1 MSLIIDVISRKTSVK
16 QTLIN
21 PGDVTVV
28 IYEPSVVQIH
38 AQASAVARYVR
49 EGNDLLIY
57 MQDGTV
63 VRCNGYF
70 LQAANSTEQSE
81 LVFADGQQLTH
92 VTFADTAAGGLAPV
106 ELVAH
111 TAAIESIAPFL
122 DTVAQTSTFPWGWLA
137 GAAVGGGALGALLAS
152 GGGDDSKTEVVNNP
166 PPAEPGNATPSFLV
180 TDNQGDQRGI
190 LATNDITDDTT
201 PTFSGSG
208 QAGATIQIKD
218 SNGNTIASTQV
229 DSNGHWN
236 VSLPTQSAGEHT
248 WSVVQI
254 VGNTITDAGSI
265 TLTIDNSQAAVQVAT
280 TAGDNII
287 NASEQ
292 AGGFTLSGSSSHLAQ
307 GTELTVTL
315 NGKTYTT
322 TVGANGAWSVQ
333 VPTADAQAL
342 AEGNQAVLVSGKD
355 ATGNTVTG
363 AQLLTVDTQP
373 PTLAI
378 NAIAQDNI
386 VSAAEHNAALVLSGT
401 SNAEAGQTVTLTVN
415 GKSHTA
421 IVGSDGTWQVTLP
434 AAEVQALTEGNYAVN
449 ASVSDRAGNA
459 TSNSANFTVDTSAP
473 VVSVNTVAGDDVLN
487 TAEQI
492 VAQIISGRVSG
503 ASPGDTVTVK
513 LGATVLTGVVLADG
527 TWNVAL
533 DPAVTRTLARG
544 PNDLIVTVTDAAGN
558 TGTATHN
565 ITLAGVAPQVAIDPI
580 SGDNVLN
587 ALESQQPL
595 TLSGTSNLPDGG
607 TVNVTLNNV
616 TYSAQVNGGVWS
628 LSVPVSDV
636 LNLANTNYIVTA
648 SATDV
653 IGNTGT
659 AQSNLLVDTVLPQVI
674 INTFAGDNVVNNAE
688 AAADQTLS
696 GRVVGAV
703 QGDTVTIE
711 LGGNTYTAT
720 VGSNLTWSV
729 NVPAADLQALGD
741 GALTIN
747 ASVTNGHGNTGN
759 GERDITISATLPG
772 LRINTISG
780 DDVINALEQLQDLVI
795 SGSSSHLPAGTT
807 VTVTLGNETYQ
818 GVTDSNGNWQVG
830 VPAVDLQAL
839 SAGTVVVTASAT
851 DPAGNPVS
859 IDHNV
864 FVDAG
869 EVAIAINIVSG
880 DDIINAAEK
889 GSPLTLTGTTQGV
902 EAGQT
907 VVVKFAGQTL
917 TTTVQNDGSWSL
929 TVPASTVSSLSDGAT
944 EITATVTNTS
954 GNTGDTSR
962 TITVDSQAPA
972 LSIDSL
978 TADNIINATES
989 GQDLSIT
996 GTTDA
1001 QPGQTVTVT
1010 LNGLTYQGTVQSD
1023 GTWSVTV
1030 PAANVDALAD
1040 GNATVTASVN
1050 DVAGNP
1056 TSVSRVALVDATPPV
1071 VTINPVAT
1079 DNVINTP
1086 EHAQAQIISGTVTGA
1101 QAGDIVTVTLNNVN
1115 YTTVVDASGNWSL
1128 GVPAS
1133 VVSGLADG
1141 SYPVSVSVTDRA
1153 GNTGSQSLTVTVDT
1167 AAPVIGINTIAGDDV
1182 INASEKG
1189 ADVQITGTSD
1199 QPVNTAITVTLNG
1212 QNYTATTDASGNWS
1226 VTVPAS
1232 AVTALGQANYTVTAA
1247 VTSGIG
1253 NSATASHN
1261 LLVDSALPGVTI
1273 NPVATDDIIN
1283 AAEAG
1288 VAQTIS
1294 GQVTG
1299 AAVGDTVT
1307 VTLGGNTYTTTVQP
1321 GLSWS
1326 VSVPAADIQALGNGD
1341 LTVSASVTNENGN
1354 TGSGTR
1360 DITVDANLPGL
1371 RVDTVAGDDVVNIIE
1386 HGQALVITGSSSGL
1400 AEGTPLT
1407 VTINNVEYT
1416 TAVQADG
1423 SWSVG
1428 VTAAQV
1434 SAWPAGTVTVAVSG
1448 ESSAGNPVSI
1458 THPVTVDLTP
1468 AAISINTIATDDVIN
1483 AAEKGADLTLSG
1495 TTTNV
1500 EAGQTVTVT
1509 FGGKNYT
1516 ASVASDGS
1524 WTATVP
1530 AADLASLTDGAATA
1544 QASVSNVNGN
1554 SASAVHNYSVD
1565 SSAPTIIINTVASD
1579 NIVNG
1584 SEADAGVTVSGSTTA
1599 EAGQIVTVT
1608 LNSPTVQTYQATV
1621 QADGTWSINIP
1632 AADLAALTDGSH
1644 TLTAT
1649 VNDKAG
1655 NPASTT
1661 HNLAVDLTVPV
1672 LTINTI
1678 ADDDI
1683 INAAEH
1689 GQALVISGSST
1700 GGEAGDVVT
1709 VTLNSKTYTTTLDA
1723 SGNWSVGVP
1732 AADVTA
1738 LGSGSQTVTASVTD
1752 AAGNSDSETHTVTVN
1767 LTAPTIG
1774 INTIATDDVINAS
1787 EKGADLQISG
1797 TSNQPAGTTITLTLN
1812 GQNYTATTDAAGNW
1826 STTVPASAVGA
1837 LGEASYTVTAN
1848 VTDSAGNSNSASHNV
1863 QVNTAL
1869 PGVTLNPVA
1878 TDDIINAT
1886 ESGSAQTISGQVT
1899 GAAAGDTVTVTLGGK
1914 TYTATVQGNLSW
1926 SVDVPAADIQA
1937 IGNGDLTV
1945 NASVTNSVGNTG
1957 SGSRDITID
1966 ANLPGLRVDTVAGDD
1981 VVNSIEHTQALVITG
1996 SSSGLAA
2003 GAALTVV
2010 INTVTYAATVLADG
2024 TWSVGVPAADVGN
2037 WPAGT
2042 VNITVSGASSAG
2054 NPVTIT
2060 HPVTV
2065 DLAAVAI
2072 SINTVS
2078 GDDVINAAEK
2088 GADLTLSGSTSG
2100 VEAGQT
2106 VTVTF
2111 GGKTYTA
2118 TVAGDGS
2125 WTTSVPA
2132 ADLNALRDGDA
2143 TVQASVSNVNGNT
2156 ASATHAYSVDATAPT
2171 LSINT
2176 IATDDILNA
2185 AEAGNPLTINGT
2197 SSAETGQTVTVT
2209 LNGVS
2214 YTGTVQADGSWSVSV
2229 PTTDL
2234 SNLTAS
2240 PYTVSASVND
2250 KAGNPATAIHGLA
2263 VDLTVPV
2270 LTINTVSGD
2279 DIINAS
2285 EHGQALVISGSSTG
2299 GEAGDAIT
2307 VTLNS
2312 KTYTTTLD
2320 ASGNW
2325 SVGVP
2330 AADVTALGSG
2340 AQTITATITDAAGN
2354 IDDASRTVTVNLTSP
2369 TIGINTIATD
2379 DVINSTEKG
2388 ADLQITGTSNQPAG
2402 TTVTV
2407 TLNGQ
2412 NYTATTDASGN
2423 WSTTV
2428 PASAVSALGEANYTV
2443 TANVTDSAG
2452 NTNSASHSVL
2462 VNSALPAVTINA
2474 VATDDIINAAESGNA
2489 QTISGQVTGA
2499 AAGDTVTVTLGGNTY
2514 TATVQANLSWNVSVP
2529 AADIQAI
2536 GNGSLTVN
2544 ASVTN
2549 GVGNTGSGT
2558 RDITIDA
2565 NLPGLRVD
2573 TVAGDDVI
2581 NSIEHSQALVV
2592 TGSSTGLTAGT
2603 ALTVVINSVTYGATV
2618 LADGTW
2624 NLGVPAADVSNWPA
2638 GTVDITV
2645 SGTNSAGTT
2654 STITHPVTV
2663 DLAAVAITI
2672 NTLSGDDVINAV
2684 EKGETLV
2691 VSGSTSG
2698 VEAGQTVTVTFGG
2711 KNYTTTVEANGSWT
2725 VNVLP
2730 ADLAALPDGAGNVQ
2744 VSVSNING
2752 NSAQT
2757 DRAYSV
2763 DATAPLV
2770 TINTIAGDDILNVS
2784 EAGAGIT
2791 ISGTTTAQA
2800 GQTLTVTLNN
2810 NTYQTTVQAD
2820 GTWSVNVPATDLS
2833 GLTASSYT
2841 VTATVSDKA
2850 GNPASADHALAVD
2863 VTAPDLTI
2871 NTVAGDDII
2880 NAIEHGQALVV
2891 SGTST
2896 GAAAGDVVTVNL
2908 NGKNYTTTLDASG
2921 NWSVG
2926 IPAADVTALATGS
2939 QTITASLSDRA
2950 GNSDS
2955 TTHDVTVDLSGPTLT
2970 INTVSGD
2977 DIINNTEK
2985 TQDLTISGGSSGL
2998 ATGTTVTVMLNGLAY
3013 RATTDGSG
3021 NWSVTVPA
3029 SAVGALGEAVYSISA
3044 TATDSAGNSGSTT
3057 HTVNVESL
3065 LPGVIINTVAG
3076 DDIINAAEIAVN
3088 QTISGQVT
3096 GTAEAGNTVTV
3107 TLGGNQYTATVQPDL
3122 SWSVSVPA
3130 ADLQALGNGELTISA
3145 SVTNTTGNT
3154 GTATHDIVI
3163 DANLPGLRVDT
3174 VAGDDVV
3181 NIIEHGQALVVT
3193 GSSTGLAAGTP
3204 LTVEINGV
3212 TYGATV
3218 LADGTWSVGVP
3229 VGDVANWPAGTVDI
3243 TVTGTNTAGT
3253 TTSISHPVT
3262 VDLAAVA
3269 ITINILSGDDVI
3281 NAAEKGSD
3289 LQLSGTTSG
3298 VEAGQ
3303 TITVIFGG
3311 KSYTTTVATGG
3322 SWGLTVP
3329 AADLATLSDGAA
3341 NVQASVS
3348 NVAGNIAQTTHAYS
3362 VDATAPSVT
3371 INTIA
3376 TDDILNAAEA
3386 GSALTISGTSTAE
3399 AGQTVTVT
3407 LNGVDYSGNVQADG
3421 SWSVSVP
3428 TGDLVNLT
3436 ANSYTV
3442 SASVSDKAGNPAS
3455 ATHNLTVDLAAP
3467 VVTINTV
3474 AGDDVINATEHAQ
3487 AQVISGSAT
3496 GATTGNTVSVTI
3508 GTTTYTTV
3516 LDANGNWSIGVPAS
3530 VISALAQGDV
3540 TITATVTDSAGN
3552 SGTASHVVNVALG
3565 APVLGINTIAVDDII
3580 NATEKGADLAISGTS
3595 NQPAGTQVT
3604 VTFNGQNYTTTADSS
3619 GNWSVTVPASAV
3631 GSLGE
3636 ATYTVTA
3643 TATDVDGNSGS
3654 ASHNVQV
3661 NTALPGVTIN
3671 VVATDDII
3679 NAAEAGA
3686 DQTISGQVTGAAAGD
3701 TVTVTLGGA
3710 TYTATVQANL
3720 SWSINIPAAALQA
3733 LGNGE
3738 LTISATVTNSV
3749 GNTGNGTREITI
3761 DANLPGLRVDTVA
3774 GDDVVNIIEHGQAL
3788 VITGSSSGLAAGA
3801 VLTVSINNQTYS
3813 ATVLA
3818 DGSWSV
3824 GVPAADVSAWPAGTV
3839 TITASGSTTAG
3850 NPVSVTHPVTVDLT
3864 AIAVS
3869 INAITADD
3877 VINAAEKGAALTLSG
3892 STSGVEAG
3900 QTVTVTFGGKTYSA
3914 TVAANG
3920 SWSTTVPAADMAALR
3935 DGDASAQASVSNVNG
3950 NSATTTHA
3958 YSVDASAPTVT
3969 INTIAGD
3976 DILNAAEAGAAL
3988 TITGSSTAEVG
3999 QTVTVTLNGANYTGT
4014 VQTDGS
4020 WSVSVPPAALS
4031 ALTASNYTVSAAVSD
4046 KAGNPASV
4054 NHNLTVDTSVP
4065 LVTINTVAGDDVINA
4080 TEHAQAQIISGSA
4093 TGAATGS
4100 TVTVTIGTNTFTTV
4114 LDASGNWSVGVPA
4127 SVVSALANGMVTINA
4142 SVTDAAGNSGSTTH
4156 QVTVNTGLPSITF
4169 NAISGDN
4176 VLNADEKG
4184 QPLTISGSSSGLA
4197 TGAQVTV
4204 TLNGHNYSATTDA
4217 AGNWTLT
4224 VPASDLAA
4232 LDQANYTVSASAT
4245 SAVGN
4250 TVSSQANLLVDSGLP
4265 GVTINTVAGDD
4276 IINAAEA
4283 GADQTISGAVTRA
4296 AAGDTVTVT
4305 LGGNTY
4311 TAQVQADL
4319 SWSVSVPAAD
4329 LQALGNGDLTIN
4341 ASVTNA
4347 SGNTG
4352 SGTRDITIDANLP
4365 GLRVDTVAGDDIVN
4379 SIEHGQALVITGGS
4393 SGLNT
4398 GAALTVTINGVAYA
4412 ATVQADGS
4420 WSVGIPAANVSTWPA
4435 GPLTVEVVGQSS
4447 AGNPV
4452 NVSHPFTVDLTAV
4465 AISINTVASD
4475 DVINAAEKGADLTLS
4490 GSTSGIA
4497 SGQTVTVTFGGK
4509 TYTASVAANGSWSVT
4524 VPAAD
4529 LATLPD
4535 GAANVQASVSSASGN
4550 NASATHAYSVD
4561 ASAPTLTINTIASDD
4576 ILNATEAGSPLTLS
4590 GTSTAETGQTVTVT
4604 LNGATYSGNVQAD
4617 GSWSVSVPTSALG
4630 ALTASNYTVSATV
4643 NDKAGNPGNA
4653 SHNLAVDTTAPVLTI
4668 NTVAGDDIIND
4679 AEHAQALV
4687 ISGTS
4692 TGGEAG
4698 DVVSVVLNGKTYT
4711 TTLDASGNW
4720 SVGVPAADVT
4730 ALGSGAQTITAS
4742 VSDRAGNSD
4751 DASRTVTVSLSVP
4764 VIGINTIAG
4773 DDVINATEKGSNL
4786 ALSGTS
4792 DQPAGTAI
4800 IVTLNG
4806 QNYSATTDAS
4816 GNWSVTVPASAV
4828 SALGEATYSV
4838 TASVTNAQGN
4848 SSTASHNV
4856 QVNTALP
4863 GVTINPVATDDIINA
4878 AEAGSAQTISGQ
4890 VTGAAAGSTV
4900 TVTLG
4905 GKTYSVTVQ
4914 PDLSWNVSVPAAD
4927 WQALGNGELTVNAS
4941 VTNAVGNTGS
4951 GTRDITID
4959 ASLPGLRVDTVAG
4972 DDVVNIIEHGQAQV
4986 ISGSSSGFAAGTALT
5001 VVINNQT
5008 YAATVLANGNWSVGV
5023 PAADVSNWSAGTLNI
5038 SVSGANSAGTQT
5050 SITHPVTVDLTAV
5063 AISINAITSDDVIN
5077 AAEKGAALTLSGST
5091 SGVEAGQIVTVTF
5104 GGKTYSAT
5112 VAANGSWS
5120 TTVPAADMAALRDG
5134 DASALVRVTN
5144 VNGNSATATHEYSV
5158 DSAVPMVTINTI
5170 ASDNII
5176 NASEAAAGVT
5186 VSGTSTAEAGQTL
5199 TVTLNG
5205 TTYQTTVQADGS
5217 WSLTLPASALT
5228 TLANNGYTL
5237 TATVSD
5243 LAGNP
5248 GSASKGV
5255 TVDTTAPVISFNTVT
5270 GDDVINNVEHT
5281 QAQIISGTAT
5291 GAVAGDRLVV
5301 TIAGQQYVTSTD
5313 ASGNWSVG
5321 VPASVISGLADGT
5334 VTISATITDS
5344 AGNSSTQT
5352 HNVQVN
5358 TAAVSL
5364 SVSTISGD
5372 NLINAA
5378 EAGSTLTLSG
5388 TGTNFATGTVVTVLL
5403 NGKGYSATIQSNGSW
5418 SVNVPAAD
5426 VAALADGT
5434 SYTVSASAQDS
5445 AGNSATAS
5453 RSVAVDLT
5461 APVISINTVS
5471 TDDRLNAAEQQQPL
5485 TLNGS
5490 TSAEVGQTVTV
5501 TFGGKTYTATVAANG
5516 TWALNVPAADLATLG
5531 QGAQTI
5537 TASVNDRA
5545 GNPGQTTHALTV
5557 DTVAPTITISTVAGD
5572 DIINNAEQLAGQTIS
5587 GTTTAEVGQTVTVT
5601 FNGQTWT
5608 ATVGSGGSWSVFI
5621 PAQQFVGL
5629 SDGSY
5634 TVSAT
5639 VSDQAGNSGSAS
5651 RGVTLNGDV
5660 PTVTINTFAGDD
5672 VVNAAEHGSSLVISG
5687 TTTAPVG
5694 QTLTLTLNGK
5704 TYTTTVQT
5712 GGSWS
5717 YTLGSAD
5724 VTALADGNAYV
5735 INASVSNAIGNTGSN
5750 NHTIT
5755 VDLSAPAMAINIDS
5769 LQADTGLSA
5778 SDFITS
5784 VSPVVV
5790 NGSLTAALAS
5800 NETAQISIDGGVTWS
5815 TLTVTGTTWRYND
5828 SRTLTDG
5835 NYLYQVRVIDA
5846 AGNVGATDSQNVV
5859 IDTIAPDPAVKT
5871 IAISAITTDTGLI
5884 TNDFVTSDT
5893 TLAVSGTLGATL
5905 SAGEFAQISID
5916 GGTTWQN
5923 LSVSGL
5929 TWTYLDGRTL
5939 TDGNYNYQVRVIDTA
5954 GNIGATASQIVTV
5967 DTSAPLA
5974 SKTITIAGISDDTGL
5989 SSSDFVTRDTTL
6001 TVRGTLGATLAADER
6016 AQISLDGGVT
6026 WATLTVIGTNWSYAD
6041 GRTLTDGTWNYTVR
6055 VVDLAG
6061 NVGQTATQNV
6071 VVDTT
6076 SPEAAKSITIT
6087 GISDDTGASSSD
6099 FITSDTTL
6107 TVRGVLGAALGANEF
6122 AQISTDNGA
6131 TWVNVTL
6138 AADGLNWT
6146 YADGRTLTNGT
6157 TTWQVRVVDLAGN
6170 IGATGSQS
6178 AQIDTVNP
6186 AQVLTIASIS
6196 TDTGSSATD
6205 FITSD
6210 TTLTLTGSLGAG
6222 LASGEVAQI
6231 SLDGGATWTT
6241 LTTNGT
6247 QWTYTDSRT
6256 LTDGSYVYQVR
6267 VLDLAGN
6274 TGPVVSKTVVVD
6286 TINPTATPTIVSY
6299 TDDVGQRQGTLSSSQ
6314 ATDDTTPLL
6323 NGVLSGPLASGEVVY
6338 LYRNGL
6344 LLGAVTMVGALN
6356 WTYSDSGL
6364 VSGAYTYSARVV
6376 DLAGNITSSSDFV
6389 LTVDTSIPT
6398 TLAQITNQT
6407 TRDTT
6412 PIISGVITAALAS
6425 GQYVEVVI
6433 NGKTYTSQPGGAVVV
6448 DPAHNTWYVQLPDTD
6463 VLAASATAYNVT
6475 AQVKSSAG
6483 NGNTANVSN
6492 GTVTVNAAIDYT
6504 PAWTTANKTTAWG
6517 LTYGL
6522 DNHGMWTVLANQQI
6536 MQSTDP
6542 LTWSKTALT
6551 LVQSGNNY
6559 ATSSIADYDRNGTGD
6574 LFITRDDYGTGYIN
6588 GFTNNG
6594 DGTFSSAIQ
6603 VNVGTLTWY
6612 GSIVA
6617 FDKEGDGYL
6626 DFWIGD
6632 AGGPDS
6638 NTFLWNNA
6646 GTLVGNSTTANNGG
6660 NATVGGL
6667 VNGYLSLNEGSG
6679 VDLNNDG
6686 RVDLVQHTFNLNNF
6700 YTLSSLISQGNGTF
6714 VWGQNTINTF
6724 LSVAGS
6730 GGNST
6735 SVSMTWA
6742 DFDGDGDMDLF
6753 LPASQGRANF
6763 GSLLFNTNGVLGS
6776 PVAVGATG
6784 TTYASQFSV
6793 AVDWDHDGLM
6803 DIARIA
6809 QTGQSYLY
6817 TNVGGASNW
6826 TQSVLG
6832 GSQSGTTSGVAAM
6845 DYDWDGAVDV
6855 LVTKQSG
6862 SVFLIRNTNTVSYG
6876 TSLHLRITDP
6886 NGINVY
6892 YGNTVK
6898 LYNSAGVLVAT
6909 QIINPQSGMGVNDTS
6924 ALVNFYGLNA
6934 GETYNAVLIKSTGAT
6949 ASNIDQ
6955 TVNTTWGGLHA
6966 TDATH
6971 AYDLSAEAGTASN
6984 NGKFVGTGYNDTFF
6998 ATAGTDTYDG
7008 SGGWVYSS
7016 GTGTW
7021 LANGGMDVVDFR
7033 LSTVG
7038 VTANLSST
7046 AAQATGFNTST
7057 FTNIEGI
7064 SGSNFNDTLTGSTGD
7079 NQLEGRGGND
7089 TLNIGNGGH
7098 DTLLYK
7104 LLNASDATGGNGSDV
7119 VNGFTVGTWEGT
7131 ADTDRIDIR
7140 ELLQGSGYTGN
7151 GKASYVNGVAT
7162 LDAQAGNIGDF
7173 VKVTQSGSDTI
7184 VQIDRDG
7191 TGGGFAT
7198 ANVVTLTGVHTDLAT
7213 LLANHQLMVV

>member
-1 MSLIIDVISRKTSVK
+1 M
-16 QTLIN
+16 
-21 PGDVTVV
+21 
-28 IYEPSVVQIH
+28 
-38 AQASAVARYVR
+38 
-49 EGNDLLIY
+49 
-57 MQDGTV
+57 
-63 VRCNGYF
+63 
-70 LQAANSTEQSE
+70 
-81 LVFADGQQLTH
+81 
-92 VTFADTAAGGLAPV
+92 
-106 ELVAH
+106 
-111 TAAIESIAPFL
+111 
-122 DTVAQTSTFPWGWLA
+122 
-137 GAAVGGGALGALLAS
+137 
-152 GGGDDSKTEVVNNP
+152 
-166 PPAEPGNATPSFLV
+166 
-180 TDNQGDQRGI
+180 
-190 LATNDITDDTT
+190 
-201 PTFSGSG
+201 
-208 QAGATIQIKD
+208 
-218 SNGNTIASTQV
+218 
-229 DSNGHWN
+229 
-236 VSLPTQSAGEHT
+236 
-248 WSVVQI
+248 
-254 VGNTITDAGSI
+254 
-265 TLTIDNSQAAVQVAT
+265 
-280 TAGDNII
+280 
-287 NASEQ
+287 
-292 AGGFTLSGSSSHLAQ
+292 
-307 GTELTVTL
+307 
-315 NGKTYTT
+315 
-322 TVGANGAWSVQ
+322 
-333 VPTADAQAL
+333 
-342 AEGNQAVLVSGKD
+342 
-355 ATGNTVTG
+355 
-363 AQLLTVDTQP
+363 
-373 PTLAI
+373 
-378 NAIAQDNI
+378 
-386 VSAAEHNAALVLSGT
+386 
-401 SNAEAGQTVTLTVN
+401 
-415 GKSHTA
+415 
-421 IVGSDGTWQVTLP
+421 
-434 AAEVQALTEGNYAVN
+434 
-449 ASVSDRAGNA
+449 
-459 TSNSANFTVDTSAP
+459 
-473 VVSVNTVAGDDVLN
+473 
-487 TAEQI
+487 
-492 VAQIISGRVSG
+492 
-503 ASPGDTVTVK
+503 
-513 LGATVLTGVVLADG
+513 
-527 TWNVAL
+527 
-533 DPAVTRTLARG
+533 
-544 PNDLIVTVTDAAGN
+544 
-558 TGTATHN
+558 
-565 ITLAGVAPQVAIDPI
+565 
-580 SGDNVLN
+580 
-587 ALESQQPL
+587 
-595 TLSGTSNLPDGG
+595 
-607 TVNVTLNNV
+607 
-616 TYSAQVNGGVWS
+616 
-628 LSVPVSDV
+628 
-636 LNLANTNYIVTA
+636 
-648 SATDV
+648 
-653 IGNTGT
+653 
-659 AQSNLLVDTVLPQVI
+659 
-674 INTFAGDNVVNNAE
+674 
-688 AAADQTLS
+688 
-696 GRVVGAV
+696 
-703 QGDTVTIE
+703 
-711 LGGNTYTAT
+711 
-720 VGSNLTWSV
+720 
-729 NVPAADLQALGD
+729 
-741 GALTIN
+741 
-747 ASVTNGHGNTGN
+747 
-759 GERDITISATLPG
+759 
-772 LRINTISG
+772 
-780 DDVINALEQLQDLVI
+780 
-795 SGSSSHLPAGTT
+795 
-807 VTVTLGNETYQ
+807 
-818 GVTDSNGNWQVG
+818 
-830 VPAVDLQAL
+830 
-839 SAGTVVVTASAT
+839 
-851 DPAGNPVS
+851 
-859 IDHNV
+859 
-864 FVDAG
+864 
-869 EVAIAINIVSG
+869 
-880 DDIINAAEK
+880 
-889 GSPLTLTGTTQGV
+889 
-902 EAGQT
+902 
-907 VVVKFAGQTL
+907 
-917 TTTVQNDGSWSL
+917 
-929 TVPASTVSSLSDGAT
+929 
-944 EITATVTNTS
+944 
-954 GNTGDTSR
+954 
-962 TITVDSQAPA
+962 
-972 LSIDSL
+972 
-978 TADNIINATES
+978 
-989 GQDLSIT
+989 
-996 GTTDA
+996 
-1001 QPGQTVTVT
+1001 
-1010 LNGLTYQGTVQSD
+1010 
-1023 GTWSVTV
+1023 
-1030 PAANVDALAD
+1030 
-1040 GNATVTASVN
+1040 
-1050 DVAGNP
+1050 
-1056 TSVSRVALVDATPPV
+1056 
-1071 VTINPVAT
+1071 
-1079 DNVINTP
+1079 
-1086 EHAQAQIISGTVTGA
+1086 
-1101 QAGDIVTVTLNNVN
+1101 
-1115 YTTVVDASGNWSL
+1115 
-1128 GVPAS
+1128 
-1133 VVSGLADG
+1133 
-1141 SYPVSVSVTDRA
+1141 
-1153 GNTGSQSLTVTVDT
+1153 
-1167 AAPVIGINTIAGDDV
+1167 
-1182 INASEKG
+1182 
-1189 ADVQITGTSD
+1189 
-1199 QPVNTAITVTLNG
+1199 
-1212 QNYTATTDASGNWS
+1212 
-1226 VTVPAS
+1226 
-1232 AVTALGQANYTVTAA
+1232 
-1247 VTSGIG
+1247 
-1253 NSATASHN
+1253 
-1261 LLVDSALPGVTI
+1261 
-1273 NPVATDDIIN
+1273 
-1283 AAEAG
+1283 
-1288 VAQTIS
+1288 
-1294 GQVTG
+1294 
-1299 AAVGDTVT
+1299 
-1307 VTLGGNTYTTTVQP
+1307 
-1321 GLSWS
+1321 
-1326 VSVPAADIQALGNGD
+1326 
-1341 LTVSASVTNENGN
+1341 
-1354 TGSGTR
+1354 
-1360 DITVDANLPGL
+1360 
-1371 RVDTVAGDDVVNIIE
+1371 
-1386 HGQALVITGSSSGL
+1386 
-1400 AEGTPLT
+1400 
-1407 VTINNVEYT
+1407 
-1416 TAVQADG
+1416 
-1423 SWSVG
+1423 
-1428 VTAAQV
+1428 
-1434 SAWPAGTVTVAVSG
+1434 
-1448 ESSAGNPVSI
+1448 
-1458 THPVTVDLTP
+1458 
-1468 AAISINTIATDDVIN
+1468 
-1483 AAEKGADLTLSG
+1483 
-1495 TTTNV
+1495 
-1500 EAGQTVTVT
+1500 
-1509 FGGKNYT
+1509 
-1516 ASVASDGS
+1516 
-1524 WTATVP
+1524 
-1530 AADLASLTDGAATA
+1530 
-1544 QASVSNVNGN
+1544 
-1554 SASAVHNYSVD
+1554 
-1565 SSAPTIIINTVASD
+1565 
-1579 NIVNG
+1579 
-1584 SEADAGVTVSGSTTA
+1584 
-1599 EAGQIVTVT
+1599 
-1608 LNSPTVQTYQATV
+1608 
-1621 QADGTWSINIP
+1621 
-1632 AADLAALTDGSH
+1632 
-1644 TLTAT
+1644 
-1649 VNDKAG
+1649 
-1655 NPASTT
+1655 
-1661 HNLAVDLTVPV
+1661 
-1672 LTINTI
+1672 
-1678 ADDDI
+1678 
-1683 INAAEH
+1683 
-1689 GQALVISGSST
+1689 
-1700 GGEAGDVVT
+1700 
-1709 VTLNSKTYTTTLDA
+1709 
-1723 SGNWSVGVP
+1723 
-1732 AADVTA
+1732 
-1738 LGSGSQTVTASVTD
+1738 
-1752 AAGNSDSETHTVTVN
+1752 
-1767 LTAPTIG
+1767 
-1774 INTIATDDVINAS
+1774 
-1787 EKGADLQISG
+1787 
-1797 TSNQPAGTTITLTLN
+1797 
-1812 GQNYTATTDAAGNW
+1812 
-1826 STTVPASAVGA
+1826 PASAVGA

-1869 PGVTLNPVA
+1869 PGVTINPVA
-1878 TDDIINAT
+1878 TDDIINAA
-1886 ESGSAQTISGQVT
+1886 ESGNAQTISGQVT

-1937 IGNGDLTV
+1937 IGNGNLTV
-1945 NASVTNSVGNTG
+1945 NASVTNGVGNTG

-1981 VVNSIEHTQALVITG
+1981 VVNSIEHAQALVITG

-2024 TWSVGVPAADVGN
+2024 TWSVGVPAADVSN

-2042 VNITVSGASSAG
+2042 VNITVSGTNTAG
-2054 NPVTIT
+2054 TTSTIT

-2100 VEAGQT
+2100 VEVGQT

-2125 WTTSVPA
+2125 WTTTVPA
-2132 ADLNALRDGDA
+2132 ADLSVLRDGDA
-2143 TVQASVSNVNGNT
+2143 TVQASVSTINGNT

-2171 LSINT
+2171 LAINT

-2185 AEAGNPLTINGT
+2185 AEAGNPLTISG
-2197 SSAETGQTVTVT
+2197 SSTAEAGQTVTVT
-2209 LNGVS
+2209 LNGVTYS
-2214 YTGTVQADGSWSVSV
+2214 GSVQADGSWSVSL
-2229 PTTDL
+2229 PTADL

-2240 PYTVSASVND
+2240 QYTVSASVSD
-2250 KAGNPATAIHGLA
+2250 KAGNPASANHGLA

-2279 DIINAS
+2279 DIINAA

-2299 GEAGDAIT
+2299 GEAGDVIT

-2312 KTYTTTLD
+2312 KTYTTMLD

-2340 AQTITATITDAAGN
+2340 PQTITAAITDAAGN
-2354 IDDASRTVTVNLTSP
+2354 SDDASRTVTVNLAAP

-2379 DVINSTEKG
+2379 DVIKATEKG

-2402 TTVTV
+2402 TTITV

-2412 NYTATTDASGN
+2412 NYTATTDSNGN
-2423 WSTTV
+2423 WSATV

-2443 TANVTDSAG
+2443 TANVTDTAG
-2452 NTNSASHSVL
+2452 NSNSASHNVL

-2499 AAGDTVTVTLGGNTY
+2499 AQGDTVTVTLGGNTY
-2514 TATVQANLSWNVSVP
+2514 TATVQSNLSWSVDVP
-2529 AADIQAI
+2529 AADIQAL
-2536 GNGSLTVN
+2536 GNGDLTVN

-2549 GVGNTGSGT
+2549 GVGNTGSGS

-2581 NSIEHSQALVV
+2581 NSIEHNQALVI
-2592 TGSSTGLTAGT
+2592 TGSSSGLTAGT
-2603 ALTVVINSVTYGATV
+2603 ALTVEINNVTYGATV

-2624 NLGVPAADVSNWPA
+2624 SLGVPAVDVSNWPA
-2638 GTVDITV
+2638 GTVNITV

-2663 DLAAVAITI
+2663 DLAGVAITI

-2725 VNVLP
+2725 VNVPP

-2744 VSVSNING
+2744 ASVSNING
-2752 NSAQT
+2752 NSAQA

-2770 TINTIAGDDILNVS
+2770 TINTIASDDILNVS

-2810 NTYQTTVQAD
+2810 NTYQTTVLAD
-2820 GTWSVNVPATDLS
+2820 GTWSVNVPAADLS

-2850 GNPASADHALAVD
+2850 GNPASADHALVVD
-2863 VTAPDLTI
+2863 ITAPDLTI

-2896 GAAAGDVVTVNL
+2896 GAAAGDVVTVTL

-2977 DIINNTEK
+2977 DIIN
-2985 TQDLTISGGSSGL
+2985 
-2998 ATGTTVTVMLNGLAY
+2998 
-3013 RATTDGSG
+3013 
-3021 NWSVTVPA
+3021 
-3029 SAVGALGEAVYSISA
+3029 
-3044 TATDSAGNSGSTT
+3044 
-3057 HTVNVESL
+3057 
-3065 LPGVIINTVAG
+3065 
-3076 DDIINAAEIAVN
+3076 AAEIVVA

-3096 GTAEAGNTVTV
+3096 GTAVAGNTVIV
-3107 TLGGNQYTATVQPDL
+3107 TIGGNQYNATVQSDL

-3130 ADLQALGNGELTISA
+3130 NVLQALGNGELTISA
-3145 SVTNTTGNT
+3145 SLTNSANNT

-3174 VAGDDVV
+3174 VAGDDVI
-3181 NIIEHGQALVVT
+3181 NSIEHTQALVIT
-3193 GSSTGLAAGTP
+3193 GSSSGLAAGAA
-3204 LTVEINGV
+3204 LTVVINSV

-3218 LADGTWSVGVP
+3218 LADGSWSVGVP
-3229 VGDVANWPAGTVDI
+3229 VADVTNWPAGTVNI
-3243 TVTGTNTAGT
+3243 AVSGTNTAGT

-3269 ITINILSGDDVI
+3269 ITINTLSTDDVI

-3311 KSYTTTVATGG
+3311 KSYTTTVAADNT
-3322 SWGLTVP
+3322 WGLTIP
-3329 AADLATLSDGAA
+3329 AVDVATLPDGAA

-3348 NVAGNIAQTTHAYS
+3348 NVAGNSTQATHAYS

-3407 LNGVDYSGNVQADG
+3407 LNGVNYSGNVQADG

-3428 TGDLVNLT
+3428 TGDLASLT
-3436 ANSYTV
+3436 ASSYTV
-3442 SASVSDKAGNPAS
+3442 NASVSDKARNSAS

-3474 AGDDVINATEHAQ
+3474 AGDDIINATEHGQ
-3487 AQVISGSAT
+3487 AQIISGSAT

-3552 SGTASHVVNVALG
+3552 SGTASHTVTVALG
-3565 APVLGINTIAVDDII
+3565 APVLAINTIAVDDII
-3580 NATEKGADLAISGTS
+3580 NAAEKGADLAITGTS
-3595 NQPAGTQVT
+3595 NQPAGTQIT
-3604 VTFNGQNYTTTADSS
+3604 VTLNGQNYTTTADAS
-3619 GNWSVTVPASAV
+3619 GNWSVTVPASRVSA
-3631 GSLGE
+3631 LGE

-3643 TATDVDGNSGS
+3643 AATDADGNSGS

-3679 NAAEAGA
+3679 NAAEAGVE
-3686 DQTISGQVTGAAAGD
+3686 QTISGQVTGAAAGD

-3720 SWSINIPAAALQA
+3720 SWSVDVPASALQE

-3738 LTISATVTNSV
+3738 LTISASVTNSV

-3788 VITGSSSGLAAGA
+3788 VITGSSSGLAAGSN
-3801 VLTVSINNQTYS
+3801 VTLTINGQTYV
-3813 ATVLA
+3813 AAVLA
-3818 DGSWSV
+3818 DGTWSV
-3824 GVPAADVSAWPAGTV
+3824 GVPAVDVSAWPAGSV
-3839 TITASGSTTAG
+3839 TIAASGSTSAG
-3850 NPVSVTHPVTVDLT
+3850 NPVSVTHPVTVDLS
-3864 AIAVS
+3864 AVAVS

-3920 SWSTTVPAADMAALR
+3920 SWSTSVPAADMAALR

-3988 TITGSSTAEVG
+3988 TITGSSTAEAG
-3999 QTVTVTLNGANYTGT
+3999 QTVTVTLNGTNYTGT

-4020 WSVSVPPAALS
+4020 WSVSVPSADLS
-4031 ALTASNYTVSAAVSD
+4031 TLTASNYTVNAAVSD

-4065 LVTINTVAGDDVINA
+4065 VVTINTVAGDDVINA

-4127 SVVSALANGMVTINA
+4127 SVVSALANGTVTINA
-4142 SVTDAAGNSGSTTH
+4142 SVTDAGGNSGSATH
-4156 QVTVNTGLPSITF
+4156 QVTVNTGLPTITF

-4176 VLNADEKG
+4176 ILNADEKG
-4184 QPLTISGSSSGLA
+4184 QPLTISGGSTGLA

-4217 AGNWTLT
+4217 SGNWTLT
-4224 VPASDLAA
+4224 VPVSDLAA
-4232 LDQANYTVSASAT
+4232 LGQANYTVSASAT
-4245 SAVGN
+4245 SAAGN
-4250 TVSSQANLLVDSGLP
+4250 TASSQANLLVDSGLP
-4265 GVTINTVAGDD
+4265 DVTINTVAGDD

-4283 GADQTISGAVTRA
+4283 GADQTISGVVTRA

-4311 TAQVQADL
+4311 TATVQSNL
-4319 SWSVSVPAAD
+4319 SWSVSVPTAD
-4329 LQALGNGDLTIN
+4329 LQALGNGDLTIT

-4347 SGNTG
+4347 NGNTG

-4393 SGLNT
+4393 SGLNA
-4398 GAALTVTINGVAYA
+4398 GAVLTVTINSVAYS

-4420 WSVGIPAANVSTWPA
+4420 WSVGIPAANVSAWPA
-4435 GPLTVEVVGQSS
+4435 GPLTVEVDGQSS
-4447 AGNPV
+4447 ANNPV
-4452 NVSHPFTVDLTAV
+4452 SVSHPFTVNLTAV

-4475 DVINAAEKGADLTLS
+4475 DVINAAEKGTNLTLS
-4490 GSTSGIA
+4490 GSTSGIE

-4509 TYTASVAANGSWSVT
+4509 TYTASVAANGSWSVN

-4529 LATLPD
+4529 LATLPE

-4550 NASATHAYSVD
+4550 SASATHAYSVD

-4576 ILNATEAGSPLTLS
+4576 ILNAAEAGSPLTIS

-4604 LNGATYSGNVQAD
+4604 LNGATYTGTVQAD

-4630 ALTASNYTVSATV
+4630 ALNASNYTVSATV
-4643 NDKAGNPGNA
+4643 NDKAGNPGSA

-4692 TGGEAG
+4692 SGGEAG

-4751 DASRTVTVSLSVP
+4751 DASRTVTVSLSAP
-4764 VIGINTIAG
+4764 VISINTIAG
-4773 DDVINATEKGSNL
+4773 DDVINATEKGSDL

-4800 IVTLNG
+4800 TVTLNG

-4863 GVTINPVATDDIINA
+4863 GITINPVATDDIINA
-4878 AEAGSAQTISGQ
+4878 SEAGSAQTISGQ

-4900 TVTLG
+4900 TVELG
-4905 GKTYSVTVQ
+4905 GKTYTATVQ
-4914 PDLSWNVSVPAAD
+4914 ADLSWNVSVPAAD

-4972 DDVVNIIEHGQAQV
+4972 DDVVNIIEHAQAQV
-4986 ISGSSSGFAAGTALT
+4986 ITGSSSGFAAGTALT

-5008 YAATVLANGNWSVGV
+5008 YAATVLANGSWSVGV
-5023 PAADVSNWSAGTLNI
+5023 PATDVSNWPAGTLNI
-5038 SVSGANSAGTQT
+5038 TVSGANSAGTQT
-5050 SITHPVTVDLTAV
+5050 SITHPLTVDLTAV
-5063 AISINAITSDDVIN
+5063 AISMNSITSDDAIN

-5091 SGVEAGQIVTVTF
+5091 SGVEAGQTVTVTF
-5104 GGKTYSAT
+5104 GGKTYTTT

-5120 TTVPAADMAALRDG
+5120 TTVPAADLAALRDG
-5134 DASALVRVTN
+5134 DASAQVRVTN

-5158 DSAVPMVTINTI
+5158 DSAAPTVTINTI

-5186 VSGTSTAEAGQTL
+5186 VSGTSTAQTGQTL

-5205 TTYQTTVQADGS
+5205 TNYQTTVQTDGS
-5217 WSLTLPASALT
+5217 WSLTLPASDLT
-5228 TLANNGYTL
+5228 ALANNGYTL

-5243 LAGNP
+5243 LAGNL

-5255 TVDTTAPVISFNTVT
+5255 TVDTTAPVISFNTVA
-5270 GDDVINNVEHT
+5270 GDDVINNVEHI

-5378 EAGSTLTLSG
+5378 EAGSALTLSG

-5426 VAALADGT
+5426 VAALSDGT

-5516 TWALNVPAADLATLG
+5516 TWALNVPAVDLAALG

-5545 GNPGQTTHALTV
+5545 GNPGQATHALTV
-5557 DTVAPTITISTVAGD
+5557 DTVAPTVTIATVAGD

-5601 FNGQTWT
+5601 FNGQTWS

-5621 PAQQFVGL
+5621 PAQQFAGL

-5634 TVSAT
+5634 TISAT
-5639 VSDQAGNSGSAS
+5639 VSDQAGNPGSAS

-5735 INASVSNAIGNTGSN
+5735 INASVSNAIGNTGSS

-5755 VDLSAPAMAINIDS
+5755 VDLSAPAMGINIDS

-5800 NETAQISIDGGVTWS
+5800 NETAQISIDGGTTWT

-5859 IDTIAPDPAVKT
+5859 IDTTAPDPAVKT
-5871 IAISAITTDTGLI
+5871 IAISAITTDMGLI

-5905 SAGEFAQISID
+5905 SAGEFAQIS
-5916 GGTTWQN
+5916 
-5923 LSVSGL
+5923 
-5929 TWTYLDGRTL
+5929 
-5939 TDGNYNYQVRVIDTA
+5939 
-5954 GNIGATASQIVTV
+5954 
-5967 DTSAPLA
+5967 
-5974 SKTITIAGISDDTGL
+5974 
-5989 SSSDFVTRDTTL
+5989 
-6001 TVRGTLGATLAADER
+6001 
-6016 AQISLDGGVT
+6016 LDGGVT
-6026 WATLTVIGTNWSYAD
+6026 WTTLTVVGTSWSYAD
-6041 GRTLTDGTWNYTVR
+6041 GHTLTDGTWNYTVR

-6087 GISDDTGASSSD
+6087 GISDDTGTSSSD

-6131 TWVNVTL
+6131 TWVNVTV
-6138 AADGLNWT
+6138 AADSLNWS
-6146 YADGRTLTNGT
+6146 YVDGRTLTNGT

-6170 IGATGSQS
+6170 VGATSSQS
-6178 AQIDTVNP
+6178 ALIDTVNP

-6210 TTLTLTGSLGAG
+6210 TMLTLTGSLGAG

-6231 SLDGGATWTT
+6231 SLDSGATWTT

-6323 NGVLSGPLASGEVVY
+6323 NGVLSAPLASGEVVY

-6398 TLAQITNQT
+6398 TLAQITSQT

-6433 NGKTYTSQPGGAVVV
+6433 NGKTYTSEPGGAVVV

-6463 VLAASATAYNVT
+6463 ALTVSATAYTVT

-6483 NGNTANVSN
+6483 NGNNANISN

-6504 PAWTTANKTTAWG
+6504 PTWTTASKTTAWG

-6522 DNHGMWTVLANQQI
+6522 DSHGMWTVLANQQV

-6551 LVQSGNNY
+6551 LYQSGNNY

-6603 VNVGTLTWY
+6603 VTVGTLTWY

-6646 GTLVGNSTTANNGG
+6646 GTLVGNSTTSNSGG
-6660 NATVGGL
+6660 SATVGGA
-6667 VNGYLSLNEGSG
+6667 VTGYLSLNEGSG

-6686 RVDLVQHTFNLNNF
+6686 RIDLVQHTYNLNNY
-6700 YTLSSLISQGNGTF
+6700 YTLSSLINQGNGTF
-6714 VWGQNTINTF
+6714 VWGQNTTNTF
-6724 LSVAGS
+6724 LSGAGS
-6730 GGNST
+6730 GAMSS

-6753 LPASQGRANF
+6753 LPASQGRANY
-6763 GSLLFNTNGVLGS
+6763 GSLLFNTNGVLGC
-6776 PVAVGATG
+6776 PVAVGATA
-6784 TTYASQFSV
+6784 TTYASQFSL
-6793 AVDWDHDGLM
+6793 AVDWNHDGLM

-6817 TNVGGASNW
+6817 TNVSNASNW
-6826 TQSVLG
+6826 TQSALG

-6855 LVTKQSG
+6855 LVSKQSG
-6862 SVFLIRNTNTVSYG
+6862 SVFLSRNTNTVSYG

-6934 GETYNAVLIKSTGAT
+6934 GETYNAVLIKSTGTT

-6955 TVNTTWGGLHA
+6955 TVNTSWGGLQA

-7064 SGSNFNDTLTGSTGD
+7064 SGSNFNDILTGSSGD

-7191 TGGGFAT
+7191 TGGTFAT
-7198 ANVVTLTGVHTDLAT
+7198 TNVVTLTGVHTDLAT

>member
-1 MSLIIDVISRKTSVK
+1 MD
-16 QTLIN
+16 
-21 PGDVTVV
+21 
-28 IYEPSVVQIH
+28 
-38 AQASAVARYVR
+38 
-49 EGNDLLIY
+49 
-57 MQDGTV
+57 
-63 VRCNGYF
+63 
-70 LQAANSTEQSE
+70 
-81 LVFADGQQLTH
+81 
-92 VTFADTAAGGLAPV
+92 
-106 ELVAH
+106 
-111 TAAIESIAPFL
+111 
-122 DTVAQTSTFPWGWLA
+122 
-137 GAAVGGGALGALLAS
+137 
-152 GGGDDSKTEVVNNP
+152 
-166 PPAEPGNATPSFLV
+166 
-180 TDNQGDQRGI
+180 
-190 LATNDITDDTT
+190 
-201 PTFSGSG
+201 
-208 QAGATIQIKD
+208 
-218 SNGNTIASTQV
+218 
-229 DSNGHWN
+229 
-236 VSLPTQSAGEHT
+236 
-248 WSVVQI
+248 
-254 VGNTITDAGSI
+254 
-265 TLTIDNSQAAVQVAT
+265 
-280 TAGDNII
+280 
-287 NASEQ
+287 
-292 AGGFTLSGSSSHLAQ
+292 
-307 GTELTVTL
+307 
-315 NGKTYTT
+315 
-322 TVGANGAWSVQ
+322 
-333 VPTADAQAL
+333 
-342 AEGNQAVLVSGKD
+342 
-355 ATGNTVTG
+355 
-363 AQLLTVDTQP
+363 
-373 PTLAI
+373 
-378 NAIAQDNI
+378 
-386 VSAAEHNAALVLSGT
+386 
-401 SNAEAGQTVTLTVN
+401 
-415 GKSHTA
+415 
-421 IVGSDGTWQVTLP
+421 
-434 AAEVQALTEGNYAVN
+434 
-449 ASVSDRAGNA
+449 
-459 TSNSANFTVDTSAP
+459 
-473 VVSVNTVAGDDVLN
+473 
-487 TAEQI
+487 
-492 VAQIISGRVSG
+492 
-503 ASPGDTVTVK
+503 
-513 LGATVLTGVVLADG
+513 
-527 TWNVAL
+527 
-533 DPAVTRTLARG
+533 
-544 PNDLIVTVTDAAGN
+544 
-558 TGTATHN
+558 
-565 ITLAGVAPQVAIDPI
+565 
-580 SGDNVLN
+580 
-587 ALESQQPL
+587 
-595 TLSGTSNLPDGG
+595 
-607 TVNVTLNNV
+607 
-616 TYSAQVNGGVWS
+616 
-628 LSVPVSDV
+628 
-636 LNLANTNYIVTA
+636 
-648 SATDV
+648 
-653 IGNTGT
+653 
-659 AQSNLLVDTVLPQVI
+659 
-674 INTFAGDNVVNNAE
+674 
-688 AAADQTLS
+688 
-696 GRVVGAV
+696 
-703 QGDTVTIE
+703 
-711 LGGNTYTAT
+711 
-720 VGSNLTWSV
+720 
-729 NVPAADLQALGD
+729 
-741 GALTIN
+741 
-747 ASVTNGHGNTGN
+747 
-759 GERDITISATLPG
+759 
-772 LRINTISG
+772 
-780 DDVINALEQLQDLVI
+780 
-795 SGSSSHLPAGTT
+795 
-807 VTVTLGNETYQ
+807 
-818 GVTDSNGNWQVG
+818 
-830 VPAVDLQAL
+830 
-839 SAGTVVVTASAT
+839 
-851 DPAGNPVS
+851 
-859 IDHNV
+859 
-864 FVDAG
+864 
-869 EVAIAINIVSG
+869 
-880 DDIINAAEK
+880 
-889 GSPLTLTGTTQGV
+889 
-902 EAGQT
+902 
-907 VVVKFAGQTL
+907 
-917 TTTVQNDGSWSL
+917 
-929 TVPASTVSSLSDGAT
+929 
-944 EITATVTNTS
+944 
-954 GNTGDTSR
+954 
-962 TITVDSQAPA
+962 
-972 LSIDSL
+972 
-978 TADNIINATES
+978 
-989 GQDLSIT
+989 
-996 GTTDA
+996 
-1001 QPGQTVTVT
+1001 
-1010 LNGLTYQGTVQSD
+1010 
-1023 GTWSVTV
+1023 
-1030 PAANVDALAD
+1030 
-1040 GNATVTASVN
+1040 
-1050 DVAGNP
+1050 
-1056 TSVSRVALVDATPPV
+1056 
-1071 VTINPVAT
+1071 
-1079 DNVINTP
+1079 
-1086 EHAQAQIISGTVTGA
+1086 
-1101 QAGDIVTVTLNNVN
+1101 
-1115 YTTVVDASGNWSL
+1115 
-1128 GVPAS
+1128 
-1133 VVSGLADG
+1133 
-1141 SYPVSVSVTDRA
+1141 
-1153 GNTGSQSLTVTVDT
+1153 
-1167 AAPVIGINTIAGDDV
+1167 
-1182 INASEKG
+1182 
-1189 ADVQITGTSD
+1189 
-1199 QPVNTAITVTLNG
+1199 
-1212 QNYTATTDASGNWS
+1212 
-1226 VTVPAS
+1226 
-1232 AVTALGQANYTVTAA
+1232 
-1247 VTSGIG
+1247 
-1253 NSATASHN
+1253 
-1261 LLVDSALPGVTI
+1261 
-1273 NPVATDDIIN
+1273 
-1283 AAEAG
+1283 
-1288 VAQTIS
+1288 
-1294 GQVTG
+1294 
-1299 AAVGDTVT
+1299 
-1307 VTLGGNTYTTTVQP
+1307 
-1321 GLSWS
+1321 
-1326 VSVPAADIQALGNGD
+1326 
-1341 LTVSASVTNENGN
+1341 
-1354 TGSGTR
+1354 
-1360 DITVDANLPGL
+1360 
-1371 RVDTVAGDDVVNIIE
+1371 
-1386 HGQALVITGSSSGL
+1386 
-1400 AEGTPLT
+1400 
-1407 VTINNVEYT
+1407 
-1416 TAVQADG
+1416 
-1423 SWSVG
+1423 
-1428 VTAAQV
+1428 
-1434 SAWPAGTVTVAVSG
+1434 
-1448 ESSAGNPVSI
+1448 
-1458 THPVTVDLTP
+1458 
-1468 AAISINTIATDDVIN
+1468 INTIATDDI
-1483 AAEKGADLTLSG
+1483 
-1495 TTTNV
+1495 
-1500 EAGQTVTVT
+1500 
-1509 FGGKNYT
+1509 
-1516 ASVASDGS
+1516 
-1524 WTATVP
+1524 
-1530 AADLASLTDGAATA
+1530 
-1544 QASVSNVNGN
+1544 
-1554 SASAVHNYSVD
+1554 
-1565 SSAPTIIINTVASD
+1565 
-1579 NIVNG
+1579 
-1584 SEADAGVTVSGSTTA
+1584 
-1599 EAGQIVTVT
+1599 
-1608 LNSPTVQTYQATV
+1608 
-1621 QADGTWSINIP
+1621 
-1632 AADLAALTDGSH
+1632 
-1644 TLTAT
+1644 
-1649 VNDKAG
+1649 
-1655 NPASTT
+1655 
-1661 HNLAVDLTVPV
+1661 
-1672 LTINTI
+1672 
-1678 ADDDI
+1678 
-1683 INAAEH
+1683 
-1689 GQALVISGSST
+1689 
-1700 GGEAGDVVT
+1700 
-1709 VTLNSKTYTTTLDA
+1709 
-1723 SGNWSVGVP
+1723 
-1732 AADVTA
+1732 
-1738 LGSGSQTVTASVTD
+1738 
-1752 AAGNSDSETHTVTVN
+1752 
-1767 LTAPTIG
+1767 
-1774 INTIATDDVINAS
+1774 INAS

-1797 TSNQPAGTTITLTLN
+1797 TSNQPAGTTITLALN

-1869 PGVTLNPVA
+1869 PGVTINPVA
-1878 TDDIINAT
+1878 TDDIINAA
-1886 ESGSAQTISGQVT
+1886 ESGNAQTISGQVT

-1937 IGNGDLTV
+1937 IGNGNLTV
-1945 NASVTNSVGNTG
+1945 NASVTNGVGNTG

-1981 VVNSIEHTQALVITG
+1981 VVNSIEHAQALVITG

-2024 TWSVGVPAADVGN
+2024 TWSVGVPAADVSN

-2042 VNITVSGASSAG
+2042 VNITVSGTNTAG
-2054 NPVTIT
+2054 TTSTIT

-2100 VEAGQT
+2100 VEVGQT

-2125 WTTSVPA
+2125 WTTTVPA
-2132 ADLNALRDGDA
+2132 ADLSVLRDGDA
-2143 TVQASVSNVNGNT
+2143 TVQASVSTINGNT

-2171 LSINT
+2171 LAINT

-2185 AEAGNPLTINGT
+2185 AEAGNPLTISG
-2197 SSAETGQTVTVT
+2197 SSTAEAGQTVTVT
-2209 LNGVS
+2209 LNGVTYS
-2214 YTGTVQADGSWSVSV
+2214 GSVQADGSWSVSL
-2229 PTTDL
+2229 PTADL

-2240 PYTVSASVND
+2240 QYTVSASVSD
-2250 KAGNPATAIHGLA
+2250 KAGNPASANHGLA

-2279 DIINAS
+2279 DIINAA

-2299 GEAGDAIT
+2299 GEAGDVIT

-2312 KTYTTTLD
+2312 KTYTTMLD

-2340 AQTITATITDAAGN
+2340 PQTITAAITDAAGN
-2354 IDDASRTVTVNLTSP
+2354 SDDASRTVTVNLAAP

-2379 DVINSTEKG
+2379 DVIKATEKG

-2402 TTVTV
+2402 TTITV

-2412 NYTATTDASGN
+2412 NYTATTDSNGN
-2423 WSTTV
+2423 WSATV

-2443 TANVTDSAG
+2443 TANVTDTAG
-2452 NTNSASHSVL
+2452 NSNSASHNVL

-2499 AAGDTVTVTLGGNTY
+2499 AQGDTVTVTLGGNTY
-2514 TATVQANLSWNVSVP
+2514 TATVQSNLSWSVDVP
-2529 AADIQAI
+2529 AADIQAL
-2536 GNGSLTVN
+2536 GNGDLTVN

-2549 GVGNTGSGT
+2549 GVGNTGSGS

-2581 NSIEHSQALVV
+2581 NSIEHNQALVI
-2592 TGSSTGLTAGT
+2592 TGSSSGLTAGT
-2603 ALTVVINSVTYGATV
+2603 ALTVEINNVTYGATV

-2624 NLGVPAADVSNWPA
+2624 SLGVPAVDVSNWPA
-2638 GTVDITV
+2638 GTVNITV

-2663 DLAAVAITI
+2663 DLAGVAITI

-2725 VNVLP
+2725 VNVPP

-2744 VSVSNING
+2744 ASVSNING
-2752 NSAQT
+2752 NSAQA

-2770 TINTIAGDDILNVS
+2770 TINTIASDDILNVS

-2810 NTYQTTVQAD
+2810 NTYQTTVLAD
-2820 GTWSVNVPATDLS
+2820 GTWSVNVPAADLS

-2850 GNPASADHALAVD
+2850 GNPASADHALVVD
-2863 VTAPDLTI
+2863 ITAPDLTI

-2896 GAAAGDVVTVNL
+2896 GAAAGDVVTVTL

-2977 DIINNTEK
+2977 DIIN
-2985 TQDLTISGGSSGL
+2985 
-2998 ATGTTVTVMLNGLAY
+2998 
-3013 RATTDGSG
+3013 
-3021 NWSVTVPA
+3021 
-3029 SAVGALGEAVYSISA
+3029 
-3044 TATDSAGNSGSTT
+3044 
-3057 HTVNVESL
+3057 
-3065 LPGVIINTVAG
+3065 
-3076 DDIINAAEIAVN
+3076 AAEIVVA

-3096 GTAEAGNTVTV
+3096 GTAVAGNTVIV
-3107 TLGGNQYTATVQPDL
+3107 TIGGNQYNATVQSDL

-3130 ADLQALGNGELTISA
+3130 NVLQALGNGELTISA
-3145 SVTNTTGNT
+3145 SLTNSANNT

-3174 VAGDDVV
+3174 VAGDDVI
-3181 NIIEHGQALVVT
+3181 NSIEHTQALVIT
-3193 GSSTGLAAGTP
+3193 GSSSGLAAGAA
-3204 LTVEINGV
+3204 LTVVINSV

-3218 LADGTWSVGVP
+3218 LADGSWSVGVP
-3229 VGDVANWPAGTVDI
+3229 VADVTNWPAGTVNI
-3243 TVTGTNTAGT
+3243 AVSGTNTAGT

-3269 ITINILSGDDVI
+3269 ITINTLSTDDVI

-3311 KSYTTTVATGG
+3311 KSYTTTVAADNT
-3322 SWGLTVP
+3322 WGLTIP
-3329 AADLATLSDGAA
+3329 AVDVATLPDGAA

-3348 NVAGNIAQTTHAYS
+3348 NVAGNSTQATHAYS

-3407 LNGVDYSGNVQADG
+3407 LNGVNYSGNVQADG

-3428 TGDLVNLT
+3428 TGDLASLT
-3436 ANSYTV
+3436 ASSYTV
-3442 SASVSDKAGNPAS
+3442 NASVSDKARNSAS

-3474 AGDDVINATEHAQ
+3474 AGDDIINATEHGQ
-3487 AQVISGSAT
+3487 AQIISGSAT

-3552 SGTASHVVNVALG
+3552 SGTASHTVTVALG
-3565 APVLGINTIAVDDII
+3565 APVLAINTIAVDDII
-3580 NATEKGADLAISGTS
+3580 NAAEKGADLAITGTS
-3595 NQPAGTQVT
+3595 NQPAGTQIT
-3604 VTFNGQNYTTTADSS
+3604 VTLNGQNYTTTADAS
-3619 GNWSVTVPASAV
+3619 GNWSVTVPASRVSA
-3631 GSLGE
+3631 LGE

-3643 TATDVDGNSGS
+3643 AATDADGNSGS

-3679 NAAEAGA
+3679 NAAEAGVE
-3686 DQTISGQVTGAAAGD
+3686 QTISGQVTGAAAGD

-3720 SWSINIPAAALQA
+3720 SWSVDVPASALQE

-3738 LTISATVTNSV
+3738 LTISASVTNSV

-3788 VITGSSSGLAAGA
+3788 VITGSSSGLAAGSN
-3801 VLTVSINNQTYS
+3801 VTLTINGQTYV
-3813 ATVLA
+3813 AAVLA
-3818 DGSWSV
+3818 DGTWSV
-3824 GVPAADVSAWPAGTV
+3824 GVPAVDVSAWPAGSV
-3839 TITASGSTTAG
+3839 TIAASGSTSAG
-3850 NPVSVTHPVTVDLT
+3850 NPVSVTHPVTVDLS
-3864 AIAVS
+3864 AVAVS

-3920 SWSTTVPAADMAALR
+3920 SWSTSVPAADMAALR

-3988 TITGSSTAEVG
+3988 TITGSSTAEAG
-3999 QTVTVTLNGANYTGT
+3999 QTVTVTLNGTNYTGT

-4020 WSVSVPPAALS
+4020 WSVSVPSADLS
-4031 ALTASNYTVSAAVSD
+4031 TLTASNYTVNAAVSD

-4054 NHNLTVDTSVP
+4054 NHNLTVDTSV
-4065 LVTINTVAGDDVINA
+4065 LVVTINTVAGDDVINA

-4127 SVVSALANGMVTINA
+4127 SVVSALANGTVTINA
-4142 SVTDAAGNSGSTTH
+4142 SVTDAGGNSGSATH
-4156 QVTVNTGLPSITF
+4156 QVTVNTGLPTITF

-4176 VLNADEKG
+4176 ILNADEKG
-4184 QPLTISGSSSGLA
+4184 QPLTISGGSTGLA

-4217 AGNWTLT
+4217 SGNWTLT
-4224 VPASDLAA
+4224 VPVSDLAA
-4232 LDQANYTVSASAT
+4232 LGQANYTVSASAT
-4245 SAVGN
+4245 SAAGN
-4250 TVSSQANLLVDSGLP
+4250 TASSQANLLVDSGLP
-4265 GVTINTVAGDD
+4265 DVTINTVAGDD

-4283 GADQTISGAVTRA
+4283 GADQTISGVVTRA

-4311 TAQVQADL
+4311 TATVQSNL
-4319 SWSVSVPAAD
+4319 SWSVSVPTAD
-4329 LQALGNGDLTIN
+4329 LQALGNGDLTIT

-4347 SGNTG
+4347 NGNTG

-4393 SGLNT
+4393 SGLNA
-4398 GAALTVTINGVAYA
+4398 GAVLTVTINSVAYS

-4420 WSVGIPAANVSTWPA
+4420 WSVGIPAANVSAWPA
-4435 GPLTVEVVGQSS
+4435 GPLTVEVDGQSS
-4447 AGNPV
+4447 ANNPV
-4452 NVSHPFTVDLTAV
+4452 SVSHPFTVDLTAV

-4475 DVINAAEKGADLTLS
+4475 DVINAAEKGTNLTLS
-4490 GSTSGIA
+4490 GSTSGIE

-4509 TYTASVAANGSWSVT
+4509 TYTASVAANGSWSVN

-4529 LATLPD
+4529 LATLPE
-4535 GAANVQASVSSASGN
+4535 GAA
-4550 NASATHAYSVD
+4550 
-4561 ASAPTLTINTIASDD
+4561 
-4576 ILNATEAGSPLTLS
+4576 
-4590 GTSTAETGQTVTVT
+4590 
-4604 LNGATYSGNVQAD
+4604 NVQAD

-4630 ALTASNYTVSATV
+4630 ALNASNYTVSATV
-4643 NDKAGNPGNA
+4643 NDKAGNPGSA

-4692 TGGEAG
+4692 SGGEAG

-4751 DASRTVTVSLSVP
+4751 DASRTVTVSLSAP
-4764 VIGINTIAG
+4764 VISINTIAG
-4773 DDVINATEKGSNL
+4773 DDVINATEKGSDL

-4800 IVTLNG
+4800 TVTLNG

-4863 GVTINPVATDDIINA
+4863 GITINPVATDDIINA
-4878 AEAGSAQTISGQ
+4878 SEAGSAQTISGQ

-4900 TVTLG
+4900 TVELG
-4905 GKTYSVTVQ
+4905 GKTYTATVQ
-4914 PDLSWNVSVPAAD
+4914 ADLSWNVSVPAAD

-4972 DDVVNIIEHGQAQV
+4972 DDVVNIIEHAQAQV
-4986 ISGSSSGFAAGTALT
+4986 ITGSSSGFAAGTALT

-5008 YAATVLANGNWSVGV
+5008 YAATVLANGSWSVGV
-5023 PAADVSNWSAGTLNI
+5023 PATDVSNWPAGTLNI
-5038 SVSGANSAGTQT
+5038 TVSGANSAGTQT
-5050 SITHPVTVDLTAV
+5050 SITHPLTVDLTAV
-5063 AISINAITSDDVIN
+5063 AISMNSITSDDAIN

-5091 SGVEAGQIVTVTF
+5091 SGVEAGQTVTVTF
-5104 GGKTYSAT
+5104 GGKTYTTT

-5120 TTVPAADMAALRDG
+5120 TTVPAADLAALRDG
-5134 DASALVRVTN
+5134 DASAQVRVTN

-5158 DSAVPMVTINTI
+5158 DSAAPTVTINTI

-5186 VSGTSTAEAGQTL
+5186 VSGTSTAQTGQTL

-5205 TTYQTTVQADGS
+5205 TNYQTTVQTDGS
-5217 WSLTLPASALT
+5217 WSLTLPASDLT
-5228 TLANNGYTL
+5228 ALANNGYTL

-5243 LAGNP
+5243 LAGNL

-5255 TVDTTAPVISFNTVT
+5255 TVDTTAPVISFNTVA
-5270 GDDVINNVEHT
+5270 GDDVINNVEHI

-5378 EAGSTLTLSG
+5378 EAGSALTLSG

-5426 VAALADGT
+5426 VAALSDGT

-5516 TWALNVPAADLATLG
+5516 TWALNVPAVDLAALG

-5545 GNPGQTTHALTV
+5545 GNPGQATHALTV
-5557 DTVAPTITISTVAGD
+5557 DTVAPTVTIATVAGD

-5601 FNGQTWT
+5601 FNGQTWS

-5621 PAQQFVGL
+5621 PAQQFAGL

-5634 TVSAT
+5634 TISAT
-5639 VSDQAGNSGSAS
+5639 VSDQAGNPGSAS

-5735 INASVSNAIGNTGSN
+5735 INASVSNAIGNTGSS

-5755 VDLSAPAMAINIDS
+5755 VDLSAPAMGINIDS

-5800 NETAQISIDGGVTWS
+5800 NETAQISIDGGTTWT

-5859 IDTIAPDPAVKT
+5859 IDTTAPDPAVKT
-5871 IAISAITTDTGLI
+5871 IAISAITTDMGLI

-5905 SAGEFAQISID
+5905 SAGEFAQIS
-5916 GGTTWQN
+5916 
-5923 LSVSGL
+5923 
-5929 TWTYLDGRTL
+5929 
-5939 TDGNYNYQVRVIDTA
+5939 
-5954 GNIGATASQIVTV
+5954 
-5967 DTSAPLA
+5967 
-5974 SKTITIAGISDDTGL
+5974 
-5989 SSSDFVTRDTTL
+5989 
-6001 TVRGTLGATLAADER
+6001 
-6016 AQISLDGGVT
+6016 LDGGVT
-6026 WATLTVIGTNWSYAD
+6026 WTTLTVVGTSWSYAD
-6041 GRTLTDGTWNYTVR
+6041 GHTLTDGTWNYTVR

-6087 GISDDTGASSSD
+6087 GISDDTGTSSSD

-6131 TWVNVTL
+6131 TWVNVTV
-6138 AADGLNWT
+6138 AADSLNWS
-6146 YADGRTLTNGT
+6146 YVDGRTLTNGT

-6170 IGATGSQS
+6170 VGATSSQS
-6178 AQIDTVNP
+6178 ALIDTVNP

-6210 TTLTLTGSLGAG
+6210 TMLTLTGSLGAG

-6231 SLDGGATWTT
+6231 SLDSGATWTT

-6323 NGVLSGPLASGEVVY
+6323 NGVLSAPLASGEVVY

-6398 TLAQITNQT
+6398 TLAQITSQT

-6433 NGKTYTSQPGGAVVV
+6433 NGKTYTSEPGGAVVV

-6463 VLAASATAYNVT
+6463 ALTVSATAYTVT

-6483 NGNTANVSN
+6483 NGNNANISN

-6504 PAWTTANKTTAWG
+6504 PTWTTASKTTAWG

-6522 DNHGMWTVLANQQI
+6522 DSHGMWTVLANQQV

-6551 LVQSGNNY
+6551 LYQSGNNY

-6603 VNVGTLTWY
+6603 VTVGTLTWY

-6646 GTLVGNSTTANNGG
+6646 GTLVGNSTTSNSGG
-6660 NATVGGL
+6660 SATVGGA
-6667 VNGYLSLNEGSG
+6667 VTGYLSLNEGSG

-6686 RVDLVQHTFNLNNF
+6686 RIDLVQHTYNLNNY
-6700 YTLSSLISQGNGTF
+6700 YTLSSLINQGNGTF
-6714 VWGQNTINTF
+6714 VWGQNTTNTF
-6724 LSVAGS
+6724 LSGAGS
-6730 GGNST
+6730 GAMSS

-6753 LPASQGRANF
+6753 LPASQGRANY

-6776 PVAVGATG
+6776 PVAVGATA
-6784 TTYASQFSV
+6784 TTYASQFSL
-6793 AVDWDHDGLM
+6793 AVDWNHDGLM

-6817 TNVGGASNW
+6817 TNVSNASNW
-6826 TQSVLG
+6826 TQSALG

-6855 LVTKQSG
+6855 LVSKQSG
-6862 SVFLIRNTNTVSYG
+6862 SVFLSRNTNTVSYG

-6934 GETYNAVLIKSTGAT
+6934 GETYNAVLIKSTGTT

-6955 TVNTTWGGLHA
+6955 TVNTSWGGLQA
-6966 TDATH
+6966 TDATP

-7064 SGSNFNDTLTGSTGD
+7064 SGSNFNDILTGSSGD

-7191 TGGGFAT
+7191 TGGTFAT
-7198 ANVVTLTGVHTDLAT
+7198 TNVVTLTGVHTDLAT

>member
-28 IYEPSVVQIH
+28 IYEPSVVQVH

-63 VRCNGYF
+63 IRCNGYF
-70 LQAANSTEQSE
+70 LQAANTAEQSE

-106 ELVAH
+106 EL
-111 TAAIESIAPFL
+111 TAQTTAIESIAPFL

-152 GGGDDSKTEVVNNP
+152 GGDGDSKTEVINNP
-166 PPAEPGNATPSFLV
+166 TPPAEPGNATPSFLV

-229 DSNGHWN
+229 DNNGHWS

-254 VGNTITDAGSI
+254 VGSTITDAGSI
-265 TLTIDNSQAAVQVAT
+265 TLTIDNSQASVQVAT

-292 AGGFTLSGSSSHLAQ
+292 AAGFTLSGTSSHLAQ

-322 TVGANGAWSVQ
+322 SVGANGAWSVQ

-342 AEGNQAVLVSGKD
+342 GEGNQAVLVSGKD

-378 NAIAQDNI
+378 NTIAQDNI

-421 IVGSDGTWQVTLP
+421 TVGSDGTWQVTLP
-434 AAEVQALTEGNYAVN
+434 ATEVQALAEGNYAVN
-449 ASVSDRAGNA
+449 ASVSDRAGNT

-473 VVSVNTVAGDDVLN
+473 VVSVNTVAGDDILN
-487 TAEQI
+487 NAEQA
-492 VAQIISGRVSG
+492 VAQIISGQVSG

-513 LGATVLTGVVLADG
+513 LGTHVLTGIVLADG
-527 TWNVAL
+527 SWNVAL
-533 DPAVTRTLARG
+533 DPAVTRTLDRG
-544 PNDLIVTVTDAAGN
+544 ANTIFVTVTDAAGN
-558 TGTATHN
+558 TGAASRA
-565 ITLAGVAPQVAIDPI
+565 ITLVGV
-580 SGDNVLN
+580 S
-587 ALESQQPL
+587 PL
-595 TLSGTSNLPDGG
+595 IT
-607 TVNVTLNNV
+607 
-616 TYSAQVNGGVWS
+616 
-628 LSVPVSDV
+628 
-636 LNLANTNYIVTA
+636 
-648 SATDV
+648 
-653 IGNTGT
+653 
-659 AQSNLLVDTVLPQVI
+659 
-674 INTFAGDNVVNNAE
+674 INT
-688 AAADQTLS
+688 
-696 GRVVGAV
+696 
-703 QGDTVTIE
+703 
-711 LGGNTYTAT
+711 
-720 VGSNLTWSV
+720 
-729 NVPAADLQALGD
+729 
-741 GALTIN
+741 
-747 ASVTNGHGNTGN
+747 
-759 GERDITISATLPG
+759 
-772 LRINTISG
+772 
-780 DDVINALEQLQDLVI
+780 
-795 SGSSSHLPAGTT
+795 
-807 VTVTLGNETYQ
+807 
-818 GVTDSNGNWQVG
+818 
-830 VPAVDLQAL
+830 
-839 SAGTVVVTASAT
+839 
-851 DPAGNPVS
+851 
-859 IDHNV
+859 
-864 FVDAG
+864 
-869 EVAIAINIVSG
+869 VSG
-880 DDIINAAEK
+880 DDIISGAEK
-889 GSPLTLTGTTQGV
+889 GAPLTLTGSTQQA
-902 EAGQT
+902 ETGQT
-907 VVVKFAGQTL
+907 VTVTLAGQSF
-917 TTTVQNDGSWSL
+917 TTTVQADGSWSL
-929 TVPASTVSSLSDGAT
+929 TVPAAAMGNLPDGAVA
-944 EITATVTNTS
+944 ITASVTDLS
-954 GNTGDTSR
+954 GNTGNTSR

-978 TADNIINATES
+978 TADNIINAAES
-989 GQDLSIT
+989 GQDLPIT

-1010 LNGLTYQGTVQSD
+1010 LNGQTYQGVVQSD

-1086 EHAQAQIISGTVTGA
+1086 EHTQAQIISGTVTGA
-1101 QAGDIVTVTLNNVN
+1101 QAGDIVTVTLNNSD
-1115 YTTVVDASGNWSL
+1115 YTTVVDGSGNWSL

-1133 VVSGLADG
+1133 VVSGLVDG
-1141 SYPVSVSVTDRA
+1141 SYPVSVSVTDKA

-1167 AAPVIGINTIAGDDV
+1167 AAPMIGINTIAGDDV

-1212 QNYTATTDASGNWS
+1212 QNYTTTTDASGNWS
-1226 VTVPAS
+1226 VTVPAL

-1247 VTSGIG
+1247 VTNSIG
-1253 NSATASHN
+1253 NSNTASHN
-1261 LLVDSALPGVTI
+1261 VLVDSALPGVTI
-1273 NPVATDDIIN
+1273 NLVATDDIIN

-1299 AAVGDTVT
+1299 AEDGDTIT
-1307 VTLGGNTYTTTVQP
+1307 ITLGGNTYTATV
-1321 GLSWS
+1321 GSNLTWS

-1341 LTVSASVTNENGN
+1341 LTVSASVTNQNGN

-1360 DITVDANLPGL
+1360 DITIDANLPGL

-1407 VTINNVEYT
+1407 VTINNVEYI

-1434 SAWPAGTVTVAVSG
+1434 SAWPAGTVNIAVSG
-1448 ESSAGNPVSI
+1448 ESSAENPVSI
-1458 THPVTVDLTP
+1458 THPVMVDLTP
-1468 AAISINTIATDDVIN
+1468 AAITINTIATDDVIN

-1500 EAGQTVTVT
+1500 EPGQTVTVT

-1530 AADLASLTDGAATA
+1530 AADLASLPEGSASA
-1544 QASVSNVNGN
+1544 QASVSNINGN
-1554 SASAVHNYSVD
+1554 SASAVHNYSID

-1579 NIVNG
+1579 NIVNA

-1621 QADGTWSINIP
+1621 QADGSWSINIP
-1632 AADLAALTDGSH
+1632 AADLEALTDGSH

-1678 ADDDI
+1678 AGDDI

-1738 LGSGSQTVTASVTD
+1738 LGSGPQTVTATVTD
-1752 AAGNSDSETHTVTVN
+1752 AAGNSDNETHTVTVN
-1767 LTAPTIG
+1767 LAAPTIG
-1774 INTIATDDVINAS
+1774 INTIATDDVINAT

-1878 TDDIINAT
+1878 SDDIINAA
-1886 ESGSAQTISGQVT
+1886 ESGVAQTISGQVT

-1945 NASVTNSVGNTG
+1945 NASVTNGVGNTG

-1981 VVNSIEHTQALVITG
+1981 VVNSIEHSQALVITG

-2024 TWSVGVPAADVGN
+2024 TWSLGVPAADVGN

-2042 VNITVSGASSAG
+2042 VNITVSGATSAG

-2100 VEAGQT
+2100 VELGQT

-2132 ADLNALRDGDA
+2132 ADLAALRDGDA
-2143 TVQASVSNVNGNT
+2143 TVQASVSNINGNT

-2171 LSINT
+2171 FAINT

-2185 AEAGNPLTINGT
+2185 AEAGNPLTISG
-2197 SSAETGQTVTVT
+2197 SSTAEAGQTVTVT
-2209 LNGVS
+2209 LNGVT

-2229 PTTDL
+2229 PTADL

-2240 PYTVSASVND
+2240 QYTVSASVSD
-2250 KAGNPATAIHGLA
+2250 KAGNPATATHGLA

-2279 DIINAS
+2279 DIINAA

-2299 GEAGDAIT
+2299 GEAGDVIT

-2330 AADVTALGSG
+2330 LSDVTALGSG
-2340 AQTITATITDAAGN
+2340 PQTITATITDAAGN
-2354 IDDASRTVTVNLTSP
+2354 SDDASRTVTVNLTAP
-2369 TIGINTIATD
+2369 TIGINTIADD
-2379 DVINSTEKG
+2379 DVINATEKG

-2402 TTVTV
+2402 TTITV

-2412 NYTATTDASGN
+2412 NYTAITDASGN
-2423 WSTTV
+2423 WSATV

-2452 NTNSASHSVL
+2452 NSNSASHNVL

-2474 VATDDIINAAESGNA
+2474 VAADDIINAAEAGNA

-2514 TATVQANLSWNVSVP
+2514 TATVQANLSWSVSVP

-2536 GNGSLTVN
+2536 GNGNLTVN

-2549 GVGNTGSGT
+2549 GVGNTGSGS

-2581 NSIEHSQALVV
+2581 NSIEHNQALVI

-2603 ALTVVINSVTYGATV
+2603 ALTVEINNVTYGATV

-2624 NLGVPAADVSNWPA
+2624 SLGIPAADVSNWPA

-2725 VNVLP
+2725 VNVPP

-2744 VSVSNING
+2744 ASVSNING
-2752 NSAQT
+2752 NSAQA

-2763 DATAPLV
+2763 DATAPLI
-2770 TINTIAGDDILNVS
+2770 TINTIASDDTLNVS

-2810 NTYQTTVQAD
+2810 NTYQTTILAD

-2850 GNPASADHALAVD
+2850 SNPASADHALAVD

-2896 GAAAGDVVTVNL
+2896 GAAAGDVVTVSL

-2955 TTHDVTVDLSGPTLT
+2955 ATHNVTVDLSGPTLT
-2970 INTVSGD
+2970 ISTVSGD
-2977 DIINNTEK
+2977 DIINNAEK

-3013 RATTDGSG
+3013 SATTDSSG

-3044 TATDSAGNSGSTT
+3044 SATDSAGNSGSTT

-3076 DDIINAAEIAVN
+3076 DDIINAAEIVVA

-3096 GTAEAGNTVTV
+3096 GTAVAGNTVIV
-3107 TLGGNQYTATVQPDL
+3107 TIGGNQYNATVQSDL

-3130 ADLQALGNGELTISA
+3130 NVLQALGNGELTISA
-3145 SVTNTTGNT
+3145 SVTNSANNT
-3154 GTATHDIVI
+3154 STATHDIVI

-3174 VAGDDVV
+3174 VAGDDVI
-3181 NIIEHGQALVVT
+3181 NSIEHTQALVIT
-3193 GSSTGLAAGTP
+3193 GSSSGLAAGAA
-3204 LTVEINGV
+3204 LTVVINSV

-3218 LADGTWSVGVP
+3218 LADGSWSVGVP
-3229 VGDVANWPAGTVDI
+3229 AADVTNWPAGTVNI
-3243 TVTGTNTAGT
+3243 AVSGTNTAGT

-3269 ITINILSGDDVI
+3269 ITINTLSTDDVI

-3289 LQLSGTTSG
+3289 LQLSGTTSD

-3311 KSYTTTVATGG
+3311 KSYTTTVAAGG
-3322 SWGLTVP
+3322 TWGLTIP
-3329 AADLATLSDGAA
+3329 AADLATLPDGAA

-3348 NVAGNIAQTTHAYS
+3348 NVAGNSAQATHAYS

-3376 TDDILNAAEA
+3376 TDDILNADEA

-3407 LNGVDYSGNVQADG
+3407 LNGVNYSGNVQADG

-3428 TGDLVNLT
+3428 TGDLANLT
-3436 ANSYTV
+3436 ASPYTV
-3442 SASVSDKAGNPAS
+3442 SAAVSDKAGNPAS
-3455 ATHNLTVDLAAP
+3455 ATHNLTVDLVAP

-3474 AGDDVINATEHAQ
+3474 AGDDIINATEHGQ
-3487 AQVISGSAT
+3487 AQIISGSAT

-3530 VISALAQGDV
+3530 VISALAQGNV

-3552 SGTASHVVNVALG
+3552 SGTASHTVSVALG
-3565 APVLGINTIAVDDII
+3565 APILSINTIAVDDII
-3580 NATEKGADLAISGTS
+3580 NATEKGADLAISGSS
-3595 NQPAGTQVT
+3595 NQPAGTQIT
-3604 VTFNGQNYTTTADSS
+3604 VTLNGQNYTTTADAS
-3619 GNWSVTVPASAV
+3619 GNWSVTVPASRV
-3631 GSLGE
+3631 STLGE

-3643 TATDVDGNSGS
+3643 AATDADGNSGS

-3671 VVATDDII
+3671 VVASDDII

-3686 DQTISGQVTGAAAGD
+3686 GQSISGQVTGAAAGD
-3701 TVTVTLGGA
+3701 TVTVTLGEA

-3720 SWSINIPAAALQA
+3720 SWSVDVPASALQA

-3738 LTISATVTNSV
+3738 LTISASVTNSV

-3761 DANLPGLRVDTVA
+3761 DANLPGLRIDTV
-3774 GDDVVNIIEHGQAL
+3774 
-3788 VITGSSSGLAAGA
+3788 
-3801 VLTVSINNQTYS
+3801 
-3813 ATVLA
+3813 
-3818 DGSWSV
+3818 
-3824 GVPAADVSAWPAGTV
+3824 
-3839 TITASGSTTAG
+3839 
-3850 NPVSVTHPVTVDLT
+3850 
-3864 AIAVS
+3864 
-3869 INAITADD
+3869 
-3877 VINAAEKGAALTLSG
+3877 
-3892 STSGVEAG
+3892 
-3900 QTVTVTFGGKTYSA
+3900 
-3914 TVAANG
+3914 
-3920 SWSTTVPAADMAALR
+3920 
-3935 DGDASAQASVSNVNG
+3935 
-3950 NSATTTHA
+3950 
-3958 YSVDASAPTVT
+3958 
-3969 INTIAGD
+3969 
-3976 DILNAAEAGAAL
+3976 
-3988 TITGSSTAEVG
+3988 
-3999 QTVTVTLNGANYTGT
+3999 
-4014 VQTDGS
+4014 
-4020 WSVSVPPAALS
+4020 
-4031 ALTASNYTVSAAVSD
+4031 
-4046 KAGNPASV
+4046 
-4054 NHNLTVDTSVP
+4054 
-4065 LVTINTVAGDDVINA
+4065 
-4080 TEHAQAQIISGSA
+4080 
-4093 TGAATGS
+4093 
-4100 TVTVTIGTNTFTTV
+4100 
-4114 LDASGNWSVGVPA
+4114 
-4127 SVVSALANGMVTINA
+4127 
-4142 SVTDAAGNSGSTTH
+4142 
-4156 QVTVNTGLPSITF
+4156 
-4169 NAISGDN
+4169 
-4176 VLNADEKG
+4176 
-4184 QPLTISGSSSGLA
+4184 
-4197 TGAQVTV
+4197 
-4204 TLNGHNYSATTDA
+4204 
-4217 AGNWTLT
+4217 
-4224 VPASDLAA
+4224 
-4232 LDQANYTVSASAT
+4232 
-4245 SAVGN
+4245 
-4250 TVSSQANLLVDSGLP
+4250 
-4265 GVTINTVAGDD
+4265 
-4276 IINAAEA
+4276 
-4283 GADQTISGAVTRA
+4283 
-4296 AAGDTVTVT
+4296 
-4305 LGGNTY
+4305 
-4311 TAQVQADL
+4311 
-4319 SWSVSVPAAD
+4319 
-4329 LQALGNGDLTIN
+4329 
-4341 ASVTNA
+4341 
-4347 SGNTG
+4347 
-4352 SGTRDITIDANLP
+4352 
-4365 GLRVDTVAGDDIVN
+4365 
-4379 SIEHGQALVITGGS
+4379 
-4393 SGLNT
+4393 
-4398 GAALTVTINGVAYA
+4398 
-4412 ATVQADGS
+4412 
-4420 WSVGIPAANVSTWPA
+4420 
-4435 GPLTVEVVGQSS
+4435 
-4447 AGNPV
+4447 
-4452 NVSHPFTVDLTAV
+4452 
-4465 AISINTVASD
+4465 
-4475 DVINAAEKGADLTLS
+4475 
-4490 GSTSGIA
+4490 
-4497 SGQTVTVTFGGK
+4497 
-4509 TYTASVAANGSWSVT
+4509 
-4524 VPAAD
+4524 
-4529 LATLPD
+4529 
-4535 GAANVQASVSSASGN
+4535 
-4550 NASATHAYSVD
+4550 
-4561 ASAPTLTINTIASDD
+4561 
-4576 ILNATEAGSPLTLS
+4576 
-4590 GTSTAETGQTVTVT
+4590 
-4604 LNGATYSGNVQAD
+4604 
-4617 GSWSVSVPTSALG
+4617 
-4630 ALTASNYTVSATV
+4630 
-4643 NDKAGNPGNA
+4643 
-4653 SHNLAVDTTAPVLTI
+4653 
-4668 NTVAGDDIIND
+4668 
-4679 AEHAQALV
+4679 
-4687 ISGTS
+4687 
-4692 TGGEAG
+4692 
-4698 DVVSVVLNGKTYT
+4698 
-4711 TTLDASGNW
+4711 
-4720 SVGVPAADVT
+4720 
-4730 ALGSGAQTITAS
+4730 
-4742 VSDRAGNSD
+4742 
-4751 DASRTVTVSLSVP
+4751 
-4764 VIGINTIAG
+4764 AG
-4773 DDVINATEKGSNL
+4773 DDVINATEKGSDL
-4786 ALSGTS
+4786 TLSGTS

-4800 IVTLNG
+4800 TVTLNG

-4900 TVTLG
+4900 TVELG
-4905 GKTYSVTVQ
+4905 GKTYTATVQ
-4914 PDLSWNVSVPAAD
+4914 ADLSWSVSVPAAD

-4972 DDVVNIIEHGQAQV
+4972 DDVVNIIEHSQAQV
-4986 ISGSSSGFAAGTALT
+4986 ITGSSSGFAVGTALN

-5008 YAATVLANGNWSVGV
+5008 YAATVLANGSWSVGV
-5023 PAADVSNWSAGTLNI
+5023 PATDVSNWPAGTLNI
-5038 SVSGANSAGTQT
+5038 TVSGANSAGTQT
-5050 SITHPVTVDLTAV
+5050 SITHPLTVDLTTVAV
-5063 AISINAITSDDVIN
+5063 SINSITSDDVIN

-5091 SGVEAGQIVTVTF
+5091 SGVEAGQTVTITF
-5104 GGKTYSAT
+5104 GGKTYTTT

-5134 DASALVRVTN
+5134 DASAQVRVTN

-5158 DSAVPMVTINTI
+5158 DSAAPTVTINTI

-5186 VSGTSTAEAGQTL
+5186 VSGTSTAQTGQTL

-5205 TTYQTTVQADGS
+5205 TNYQTTVQADGS
-5217 WSLTLPASALT
+5217 WSLTLPASDLT
-5228 TLANNGYTL
+5228 ALANNGYTL

-5255 TVDTTAPVISFNTVT
+5255 TVDTTAPVISFNTVA
-5270 GDDVINNVEHT
+5270 GDDVINRVEHT

-5372 NLINAA
+5372 NIINAA
-5378 EAGSTLTLSG
+5378 EAGSALTLSG
-5388 TGTNFATGTVVTVLL
+5388 TGTNFAAGTVVTVLL
-5403 NGKGYSATIQSNGSW
+5403 NGKGYSATIQNNGSW

-5516 TWALNVPAADLATLG
+5516 TWALNVPAADLAALG

-5557 DTVAPTITISTVAGD
+5557 DTVAPTVTIATVAGD

-5601 FNGQTWT
+5601 FNGQSWT

-5621 PAQQFVGL
+5621 PAQQFAGL

-5634 TVSAT
+5634 TISAT
-5639 VSDQAGNSGSAS
+5639 VSDQAGNPGSAS

-5660 PTVTINTFAGDD
+5660 PSVTINTFAGDD

-5735 INASVSNAIGNTGSN
+5735 INASVSNAIGNTGSS

-5755 VDLSAPAMAINIDS
+5755 VDLSAPAMGINIDS
-5769 LQADTGLSA
+5769 LQADTGLSS

-5800 NETAQISIDGGVTWS
+5800 NETAQISIDGGVTWT

-5893 TLAVSGTLGATL
+5893 TLAVSGTLGAAL

-5967 DTSAPLA
+5967 DTTAPLA
-5974 SKTITIAGISDDTGL
+5974 SKTIAIAGISDDTGL

-6001 TVRGTLGATLAADER
+6001 TVRGTLGAALAADER

-6026 WATLTVIGTNWSYAD
+6026 WTTLTVIGTSWSYAD

-6099 FITSDTTL
+6099 FITSDTSL

-6131 TWVNVTL
+6131 TWVNVTV
-6138 AADGLNWT
+6138 AADGLNWS
-6146 YADGRTLTNGT
+6146 YVDGRTLTNGT

-6170 IGATGSQS
+6170 VGATGSQS

-6210 TTLTLTGSLGAG
+6210 TSLTLTGSLGAG

-6231 SLDGGATWTT
+6231 SLDGGATWIT

-6389 LTVDTSIPT
+6389 LMVDTSIPT
-6398 TLAQITNQT
+6398 TLAQITSQT

-6433 NGKTYTSQPGGAVVV
+6433 NGKTYTSEPGGAVVV

-6463 VLAASATAYNVT
+6463 ALAASATAYNVT

-6483 NGNTANVSN
+6483 NGNNANISN

-6504 PAWTTANKTTAWG
+6504 PTWTTASKTTAWG

-6522 DNHGMWTVLANQQI
+6522 DTHGMWTVLANQQV

-6551 LVQSGNNY
+6551 LYQSGNNY

-6603 VNVGTLTWY
+6603 VTVGTLTWY

-6646 GTLVGNSTTANNGG
+6646 GTLVGNSTTSNSGG
-6660 NATVGGL
+6660 SATVGGA
-6667 VNGYLSLNEGSG
+6667 VTGYLSLNEGSG

-6686 RVDLVQHTFNLNNF
+6686 RIDLVQHTYNLNNY
-6700 YTLSSLISQGNGTF
+6700 YTLSSLINQGNGTF
-6714 VWGQNTINTF
+6714 VWGQNTTNTF
-6724 LSVAGS
+6724 LSGAGS
-6730 GGNST
+6730 GAMSS

-6753 LPASQGRANF
+6753 LPASQGRANY

-6776 PVAVGATG
+6776 PVAVGATA

-6793 AVDWDHDGLM
+6793 AVDWNHDGLM

-6826 TQSVLG
+6826 TQSALG

-6934 GETYNAVLIKSTGAT
+6934 GETYNAVLIKSTGTT

-6955 TVNTTWGGLHA
+6955 TVNTSWGGLQA

-7064 SGSNFNDTLTGSTGD
+7064 SGSNFNDTLTGSSGD

-7191 TGGGFAT
+7191 TGGTFAAT
-7198 ANVVTLTGVHTDLAT
+7198 NVVTLTGVHTDLAT

>member
-28 IYEPSVVQIH
+28 IYEPSVVQVH

-63 VRCNGYF
+63 IRCNGYF
-70 LQAANSTEQSE
+70 LQAANTAEQSE

-106 ELVAH
+106 EL
-111 TAAIESIAPFL
+111 TAQTTAIESIAPFL

-152 GGGDDSKTEVVNNP
+152 GGDGDSKTEVINNP
-166 PPAEPGNATPSFLV
+166 TPPAEPGNATPSFLV

-229 DSNGHWN
+229 DNNGHWS

-254 VGNTITDAGSI
+254 VGSTITDAGSI
-265 TLTIDNSQAAVQVAT
+265 TLTIDNSQASVQVAT

-292 AGGFTLSGSSSHLAQ
+292 AAGFTLSGTSSHLAQ

-322 TVGANGAWSVQ
+322 SVGANGAWSVQ

-342 AEGNQAVLVSGKD
+342 GEGNQAVLVSGKD

-378 NAIAQDNI
+378 NTIAQDNI

-421 IVGSDGTWQVTLP
+421 TVGSDGTWQVTLP
-434 AAEVQALTEGNYAVN
+434 ATEVQALAEGNYAVN
-449 ASVSDRAGNA
+449 ASVSDRAGNT

-473 VVSVNTVAGDDVLN
+473 VVSVNTVAGDDILN
-487 TAEQI
+487 NAEQA
-492 VAQIISGRVSG
+492 VAQIISGQVSG

-513 LGATVLTGVVLADG
+513 LGTHVLTGIVLADG
-527 TWNVAL
+527 SWNVAL
-533 DPAVTRTLARG
+533 DPAVTRTLDRG
-544 PNDLIVTVTDAAGN
+544 ANTIFVTVTDAAGN
-558 TGTATHN
+558 TGAASRA
-565 ITLAGVAPQVAIDPI
+565 ITLVGV
-580 SGDNVLN
+580 S
-587 ALESQQPL
+587 PL
-595 TLSGTSNLPDGG
+595 IT
-607 TVNVTLNNV
+607 
-616 TYSAQVNGGVWS
+616 
-628 LSVPVSDV
+628 
-636 LNLANTNYIVTA
+636 
-648 SATDV
+648 
-653 IGNTGT
+653 
-659 AQSNLLVDTVLPQVI
+659 
-674 INTFAGDNVVNNAE
+674 INT
-688 AAADQTLS
+688 
-696 GRVVGAV
+696 
-703 QGDTVTIE
+703 
-711 LGGNTYTAT
+711 
-720 VGSNLTWSV
+720 
-729 NVPAADLQALGD
+729 
-741 GALTIN
+741 
-747 ASVTNGHGNTGN
+747 
-759 GERDITISATLPG
+759 
-772 LRINTISG
+772 
-780 DDVINALEQLQDLVI
+780 
-795 SGSSSHLPAGTT
+795 
-807 VTVTLGNETYQ
+807 
-818 GVTDSNGNWQVG
+818 
-830 VPAVDLQAL
+830 
-839 SAGTVVVTASAT
+839 
-851 DPAGNPVS
+851 
-859 IDHNV
+859 
-864 FVDAG
+864 
-869 EVAIAINIVSG
+869 VSG
-880 DDIINAAEK
+880 DDIISGAEK
-889 GSPLTLTGTTQGV
+889 GAPLTLTGSTQQA
-902 EAGQT
+902 ETGQT
-907 VVVKFAGQTL
+907 VTVTLAGQSF
-917 TTTVQNDGSWSL
+917 TTTVQADGSWSL
-929 TVPASTVSSLSDGAT
+929 TVPAAAMGNLPDGAVA
-944 EITATVTNTS
+944 ITASVTDLS
-954 GNTGDTSR
+954 GNTGNTSR

-978 TADNIINATES
+978 TADNIINAAES
-989 GQDLSIT
+989 GQDLPIT

-1010 LNGLTYQGTVQSD
+1010 LNGQTYQGVVQSD

-1086 EHAQAQIISGTVTGA
+1086 EHTQAQIISGTVTGA
-1101 QAGDIVTVTLNNVN
+1101 QAGDIVTVTLNNSD
-1115 YTTVVDASGNWSL
+1115 YTTVVDGSGNWSL

-1133 VVSGLADG
+1133 VVSGLVDG
-1141 SYPVSVSVTDRA
+1141 SYPVSVSVTDKA

-1167 AAPVIGINTIAGDDV
+1167 AAPMIGINTIAGDDV

-1212 QNYTATTDASGNWS
+1212 QNYTTTTDASGNWS
-1226 VTVPAS
+1226 VTVPAL

-1247 VTSGIG
+1247 VTNSIG
-1253 NSATASHN
+1253 NSNTASHN
-1261 LLVDSALPGVTI
+1261 VLVDSALPGVTI
-1273 NPVATDDIIN
+1273 NLVATDDIIN

-1299 AAVGDTVT
+1299 AEDGDTIT
-1307 VTLGGNTYTTTVQP
+1307 ITLGGNTYTATV
-1321 GLSWS
+1321 GSNLTWS

-1341 LTVSASVTNENGN
+1341 LTVSASVTNQNGN

-1360 DITVDANLPGL
+1360 DITIDANLPGL

-1407 VTINNVEYT
+1407 VTINNVEYI

-1434 SAWPAGTVTVAVSG
+1434 SAWPAGTVNIAVSG
-1448 ESSAGNPVSI
+1448 ESSAENPVSI
-1458 THPVTVDLTP
+1458 THPVMVDLTP
-1468 AAISINTIATDDVIN
+1468 AAITINTIATDDVIN

-1500 EAGQTVTVT
+1500 EPGQTVTVT

-1530 AADLASLTDGAATA
+1530 AADLASLPEGSASA
-1544 QASVSNVNGN
+1544 QASVSNINGN
-1554 SASAVHNYSVD
+1554 SASAVHNYSID

-1579 NIVNG
+1579 NIVNA

-1621 QADGTWSINIP
+1621 QADGSWSINIP
-1632 AADLAALTDGSH
+1632 AADLEALTDGSH

-1678 ADDDI
+1678 AGDDI

-1738 LGSGSQTVTASVTD
+1738 LGSGPQTVTATVTD
-1752 AAGNSDSETHTVTVN
+1752 AAGNSDNETHTVTVN
-1767 LTAPTIG
+1767 LAAPTIG
-1774 INTIATDDVINAS
+1774 INTIATDDVINAT

-1878 TDDIINAT
+1878 SDDIINAA
-1886 ESGSAQTISGQVT
+1886 ESGVAQTISGQVT

-1945 NASVTNSVGNTG
+1945 NASVTNGVGNTG

-1981 VVNSIEHTQALVITG
+1981 VVNSIEHSQALVITG

-2024 TWSVGVPAADVGN
+2024 TWSLGVPAADVGN

-2042 VNITVSGASSAG
+2042 VNITVSGATSAG

-2100 VEAGQT
+2100 VELGQT

-2132 ADLNALRDGDA
+2132 ADLAALRDGDA
-2143 TVQASVSNVNGNT
+2143 TVQASVSNINGNT

-2171 LSINT
+2171 FAINT

-2185 AEAGNPLTINGT
+2185 AEAGNPLTISG
-2197 SSAETGQTVTVT
+2197 SSTAEAGQTVTVT
-2209 LNGVS
+2209 LNGVT

-2229 PTTDL
+2229 PTADL

-2240 PYTVSASVND
+2240 QYTVSASVSD
-2250 KAGNPATAIHGLA
+2250 KAGNPATATHGLA

-2279 DIINAS
+2279 DIINAA

-2299 GEAGDAIT
+2299 GEAGDVIT

-2330 AADVTALGSG
+2330 LSDVTALGSG
-2340 AQTITATITDAAGN
+2340 PQTITATITDAAGN
-2354 IDDASRTVTVNLTSP
+2354 SDDASRTVTVNLTAP
-2369 TIGINTIATD
+2369 TIGINTIADD
-2379 DVINSTEKG
+2379 DVINATEKG

-2402 TTVTV
+2402 TTITV

-2412 NYTATTDASGN
+2412 NYTAITDASGN
-2423 WSTTV
+2423 WSATV

-2452 NTNSASHSVL
+2452 NSNSASHNVL

-2474 VATDDIINAAESGNA
+2474 VAADDIINAAEAGNA

-2514 TATVQANLSWNVSVP
+2514 TATVQANLSWSVSVP

-2536 GNGSLTVN
+2536 GNGNLTVN

-2549 GVGNTGSGT
+2549 GVGNTGSGS

-2581 NSIEHSQALVV
+2581 NSIEHNQALVI

-2603 ALTVVINSVTYGATV
+2603 ALTVEINNVTYGATV

-2624 NLGVPAADVSNWPA
+2624 SLGIPAADVSNWPA

-2725 VNVLP
+2725 VNVPP

-2744 VSVSNING
+2744 ASVSNING
-2752 NSAQT
+2752 NSAQA

-2763 DATAPLV
+2763 DATAPLI
-2770 TINTIAGDDILNVS
+2770 TINTIASDDTLNVS

-2810 NTYQTTVQAD
+2810 NTYQTTILAD

-2850 GNPASADHALAVD
+2850 SNPASADHALAVD

-2896 GAAAGDVVTVNL
+2896 GAAAGDVVTVSL

-2955 TTHDVTVDLSGPTLT
+2955 ATHNVTVDLSGPTLT
-2970 INTVSGD
+2970 ISTVSGD
-2977 DIINNTEK
+2977 DIINNAEK

-3013 RATTDGSG
+3013 SATTDSSG

-3044 TATDSAGNSGSTT
+3044 SATDSAGNSGSTT

-3076 DDIINAAEIAVN
+3076 DDIINAAEIVVA

-3096 GTAEAGNTVTV
+3096 GTAVAGNTVIV
-3107 TLGGNQYTATVQPDL
+3107 TIGGNQYNATVQSDL

-3130 ADLQALGNGELTISA
+3130 NVLQALGNGELTISA
-3145 SVTNTTGNT
+3145 SVTNSANNT
-3154 GTATHDIVI
+3154 STATHDIVI

-3174 VAGDDVV
+3174 VAGDDVI
-3181 NIIEHGQALVVT
+3181 NSIEHT
-3193 GSSTGLAAGTP
+3193 
-3204 LTVEINGV
+3204 
-3212 TYGATV
+3212 
-3218 LADGTWSVGVP
+3218 
-3229 VGDVANWPAGTVDI
+3229 
-3243 TVTGTNTAGT
+3243 
-3253 TTSISHPVT
+3253 
-3262 VDLAAVA
+3262 
-3269 ITINILSGDDVI
+3269 
-3281 NAAEKGSD
+3281 
-3289 LQLSGTTSG
+3289 
-3298 VEAGQ
+3298 
-3303 TITVIFGG
+3303 
-3311 KSYTTTVATGG
+3311 
-3322 SWGLTVP
+3322 
-3329 AADLATLSDGAA
+3329 
-3341 NVQASVS
+3341 
-3348 NVAGNIAQTTHAYS
+3348 
-3362 VDATAPSVT
+3362 
-3371 INTIA
+3371 
-3376 TDDILNAAEA
+3376 
-3386 GSALTISGTSTAE
+3386 
-3399 AGQTVTVT
+3399 
-3407 LNGVDYSGNVQADG
+3407 
-3421 SWSVSVP
+3421 
-3428 TGDLVNLT
+3428 
-3436 ANSYTV
+3436 
-3442 SASVSDKAGNPAS
+3442 
-3455 ATHNLTVDLAAP
+3455 
-3467 VVTINTV
+3467 
-3474 AGDDVINATEHAQ
+3474 
-3487 AQVISGSAT
+3487 
-3496 GATTGNTVSVTI
+3496 
-3508 GTTTYTTV
+3508 
-3516 LDANGNWSIGVPAS
+3516 
-3530 VISALAQGDV
+3530 
-3540 TITATVTDSAGN
+3540 
-3552 SGTASHVVNVALG
+3552 
-3565 APVLGINTIAVDDII
+3565 
-3580 NATEKGADLAISGTS
+3580 
-3595 NQPAGTQVT
+3595 
-3604 VTFNGQNYTTTADSS
+3604 
-3619 GNWSVTVPASAV
+3619 
-3631 GSLGE
+3631 
-3636 ATYTVTA
+3636 
-3643 TATDVDGNSGS
+3643 
-3654 ASHNVQV
+3654 
-3661 NTALPGVTIN
+3661 
-3671 VVATDDII
+3671 
-3679 NAAEAGA
+3679 
-3686 DQTISGQVTGAAAGD
+3686 
-3701 TVTVTLGGA
+3701 
-3710 TYTATVQANL
+3710 
-3720 SWSINIPAAALQA
+3720 
-3733 LGNGE
+3733 
-3738 LTISATVTNSV
+3738 
-3749 GNTGNGTREITI
+3749 
-3761 DANLPGLRVDTVA
+3761 
-3774 GDDVVNIIEHGQAL
+3774 QAL

-3801 VLTVSINNQTYS
+3801 ALTVVINSVTYG

-3824 GVPAADVSAWPAGTV
+3824 GVPAADVTNWPAGTV
-3839 TITASGSTTAG
+3839 TITASGNTTAG

-3864 AIAVS
+3864 AVAVS

-3900 QTVTVTFGGKTYSA
+3900 QTVTVTFGGKTYTAS
-3914 TVAANG
+3914 VAANG
-3920 SWSTTVPAADMAALR
+3920 SWSTTVPATDMAALR
-3935 DGDASAQASVSNVNG
+3935 DGDASAQANVSNVNG

-3958 YSVDASAPTVT
+3958 YSVDATAPTVT

-3988 TITGSSTAEVG
+3988 TITGSSTAEAG

-4020 WSVSVPPAALS
+4020 WSISVPPADLS

-4046 KAGNPASV
+4046 KVGNPASV

-4065 LVTINTVAGDDVINA
+4065 VVTINTVAGDDVINA

-4100 TVTVTIGTNTFTTV
+4100 AVTVTIGTNTFTTV

-4127 SVVSALANGMVTINA
+4127 SVVSALANGTVTINA
-4142 SVTDAAGNSGSTTH
+4142 SVTDAAGNSGSATH
-4156 QVTVNTGLPSITF
+4156 LVTVNTGLPSITF

-4184 QPLTISGSSSGLA
+4184 QPLTISGSSTGLA

-4224 VPASDLAA
+4224 VPVSDLAA
-4232 LDQANYTVSASAT
+4232 LGQANYIVSASAT
-4245 SAVGN
+4245 SAAGN
-4250 TVSSQANLLVDSGLP
+4250 IASSQANLLVDSGLP

-4283 GADQTISGAVTRA
+4283 GADQTISGVVTRA

-4311 TAQVQADL
+4311 TTTVQGNL
-4319 SWSVSVPAAD
+4319 SWSISVPAAD

-4347 SGNTG
+4347 NGNTG

-4393 SGLNT
+4393 SGLNA
-4398 GAALTVTINGVAYA
+4398 GVPLTITINGTAYS

-4420 WSVGIPAANVSTWPA
+4420 WSVGIPATNVSAWPA
-4435 GPLTVEVVGQSS
+4435 GALTVDVAGQSS

-4452 NVSHPFTVDLTAV
+4452 SVSHPFTVDLTAV

-4475 DVINAAEKGADLTLS
+4475 DVINAAEKGTDLTLS
-4490 GSTSGIA
+4490 GSTSGIE

-4509 TYTASVAANGSWSVT
+4509 TYTASVAANGSWSVN

-4550 NASATHAYSVD
+4550 SASATHAYSVD

-4576 ILNATEAGSPLTLS
+4576 ILNATEAGSPLTIS

-4617 GSWSVSVPTSALG
+4617 GSWSVSVPPSALG

-4643 NDKAGNPGNA
+4643 NDKAGNPGST

-4692 TGGEAG
+4692 SGGEAG

-4711 TTLDASGNW
+4711 STLDASGNW

-4751 DASRTVTVSLSVP
+4751 DASRTVTVSLSAP
-4764 VIGINTIAG
+4764 VISINTIAG
-4773 DDVINATEKGSNL
+4773 DDVINATEKGSDL
-4786 ALSGTS
+4786 TLSGTS

-4800 IVTLNG
+4800 TVTLNG

-4900 TVTLG
+4900 TVELG
-4905 GKTYSVTVQ
+4905 GKTYTATVQ
-4914 PDLSWNVSVPAAD
+4914 ADLSWSVSVPAAD

-4972 DDVVNIIEHGQAQV
+4972 DDVVNIIEHSQAQV
-4986 ISGSSSGFAAGTALT
+4986 ITGSSSGFAVGTALN

-5008 YAATVLANGNWSVGV
+5008 YAATVLANGSWSVGV
-5023 PAADVSNWSAGTLNI
+5023 PATDVSNWPAGTLNI
-5038 SVSGANSAGTQT
+5038 TVSGANSAGTQT
-5050 SITHPVTVDLTAV
+5050 SITHPLTVDLTTVAV
-5063 AISINAITSDDVIN
+5063 SINSITSDDVIN

-5091 SGVEAGQIVTVTF
+5091 SGVEAGQTVTITF
-5104 GGKTYSAT
+5104 GGKTYTTT

-5134 DASALVRVTN
+5134 DASAQVRVTN

-5158 DSAVPMVTINTI
+5158 DSAAPTVTINTI

-5186 VSGTSTAEAGQTL
+5186 VSGTSTAQTGQTL

-5205 TTYQTTVQADGS
+5205 TNYQTTVQADGS
-5217 WSLTLPASALT
+5217 WSLTLPASDLT
-5228 TLANNGYTL
+5228 ALANNGYTL

-5255 TVDTTAPVISFNTVT
+5255 TVDTTAPVISFNTVA
-5270 GDDVINNVEHT
+5270 GDDVINRVEHT

-5372 NLINAA
+5372 NIINAA
-5378 EAGSTLTLSG
+5378 EAGSALTLSG
-5388 TGTNFATGTVVTVLL
+5388 TGTNFAAGTVVTVLL
-5403 NGKGYSATIQSNGSW
+5403 NGKGYSATIQNNGSW

-5516 TWALNVPAADLATLG
+5516 TWALNVPAADLAALG

-5557 DTVAPTITISTVAGD
+5557 DTVAPTVTIATVAGD

-5601 FNGQTWT
+5601 FNGQSWT

-5621 PAQQFVGL
+5621 PAQQFAGL

-5634 TVSAT
+5634 TISAT
-5639 VSDQAGNSGSAS
+5639 VSDQAGNPGSAS

-5660 PTVTINTFAGDD
+5660 PSVTINTFAGDD

-5735 INASVSNAIGNTGSN
+5735 INASVSNAIGNTGSS

-5755 VDLSAPAMAINIDS
+5755 VDLSAPAMGINIDS
-5769 LQADTGLSA
+5769 LQADTGLSS

-5800 NETAQISIDGGVTWS
+5800 NETAQISIDGGVTWT

-5893 TLAVSGTLGATL
+5893 TLAVSGTLGAAL

-5967 DTSAPLA
+5967 DTTAPLA
-5974 SKTITIAGISDDTGL
+5974 SKTIAIAGISDDTGL

-6001 TVRGTLGATLAADER
+6001 TVRGTLGAALAADER

-6026 WATLTVIGTNWSYAD
+6026 WTTLTVIGTSWSYAD

-6099 FITSDTTL
+6099 FITSDTSL

-6131 TWVNVTL
+6131 TWVNVTV
-6138 AADGLNWT
+6138 AADGLNWS
-6146 YADGRTLTNGT
+6146 YVDGRTLTNGT

-6170 IGATGSQS
+6170 VGATGSQS

-6210 TTLTLTGSLGAG
+6210 TSLTLTGSLGAG

-6231 SLDGGATWTT
+6231 SLDGGATWIT

-6389 LTVDTSIPT
+6389 LMVDTSIPT
-6398 TLAQITNQT
+6398 TLAQITSQT

-6433 NGKTYTSQPGGAVVV
+6433 NGKTYTSEPGGAVVV

-6463 VLAASATAYNVT
+6463 ALAASATAYNVT

-6483 NGNTANVSN
+6483 NGNNANISN

-6504 PAWTTANKTTAWG
+6504 PTWTTASKTTAWG

-6522 DNHGMWTVLANQQI
+6522 DTHGMWTVLANQQV

-6551 LVQSGNNY
+6551 LYQSGNNY

-6603 VNVGTLTWY
+6603 VTVGTLTWY

-6646 GTLVGNSTTANNGG
+6646 GTLVGNSTTSNSGG
-6660 NATVGGL
+6660 SATVGGA
-6667 VNGYLSLNEGSG
+6667 VTGYLSLNEGSG

-6686 RVDLVQHTFNLNNF
+6686 RIDLVQHTYNLNNY
-6700 YTLSSLISQGNGTF
+6700 YTLSSLINQGNGTF
-6714 VWGQNTINTF
+6714 VWGQNTTNTF
-6724 LSVAGS
+6724 LSGAGS
-6730 GGNST
+6730 GAMSS

-6753 LPASQGRANF
+6753 LPASQGRANY

-6776 PVAVGATG
+6776 PVAVGATA

-6793 AVDWDHDGLM
+6793 AVDWNHDGLM

-6826 TQSVLG
+6826 TQSALG

-6934 GETYNAVLIKSTGAT
+6934 GETYNAVLIKSTGTT

-6955 TVNTTWGGLHA
+6955 TVNTSWGGLQA

-7064 SGSNFNDTLTGSTGD
+7064 SGSNFNDTLTGSSGD

-7191 TGGGFAT
+7191 TGGTFAAT
-7198 ANVVTLTGVHTDLAT
+7198 NVVTLTGVHTDLAT

>member
-28 IYEPSVVQIH
+28 IYEPSVVQVH

-49 EGNDLLIY
+49 DGNDLLIY

-63 VRCNGYF
+63 IRCNGYF
-70 LQAANSTEQSE
+70 LQAANTSEQSE
-81 LVFADGQQLTH
+81 LVFVDGQQLTH

-106 ELVAH
+106 EL
-111 TAAIESIAPFL
+111 TAQTTAIESIAPYL
-122 DTVAQTSTFPWGWLA
+122 DIVGQTTAFPWGWLA

-152 GGGDDSKTEVVNNP
+152 GGDDDSKTEVVNNP

-190 LATNDITDDTT
+190 LSANDTTDDTT

-218 SNGNTIASTQV
+218 SNGDTIASTQV
-229 DSNGHWN
+229 GSDGRWS
-236 VSLPTQSAGEHT
+236 VDLPTQSAGEHT

-254 VGNTITDAGSI
+254 VGSTITDAGSI
-265 TLTIDNSQAAVQVAT
+265 TLTIDNSQASVQVAT

-292 AGGFTLSGSSSHLAQ
+292 AAGFTLSGTSSHLAQ

-322 TVGANGAWSVQ
+322 SVGANGAWSVQ

-342 AEGNQAVLVSGKD
+342 GEGNQAVLVSGKD

-363 AQLLTVDTQP
+363 VQLLTVDTQP

-378 NAIAQDNI
+378 NTIAQDNI
-386 VSAAEHNAALVLSGT
+386 ISAAEHNVALVLSGT

-421 IVGSDGTWQVTLP
+421 TVGSDGTWQVTLP
-434 AAEVQALTEGNYAVN
+434 ATEVQALAEGNYAVN
-449 ASVSDRAGNA
+449 ASVSDRAGN
-459 TSNSANFTVDTSAP
+459 SPSHSANFTVDTSAP
-473 VVSVNTVAGDDVLN
+473 VVSVNTVAGDDILN
-487 TAEQI
+487 NAEQA
-492 VAQIISGRVSG
+492 VAQIISGQVSG

-513 LGATVLTGVVLADG
+513 LGTHVLTGIVLADG
-527 TWNVAL
+527 SWNVAL
-533 DPAVTRTLARG
+533 DPAVTRTLDRG
-544 PNDLIVTVTDAAGN
+544 ANTIFVTVTDTAGN
-558 TGTATHN
+558 TGAASRA
-565 ITLAGVAPQVAIDPI
+565 ITLVGV
-580 SGDNVLN
+580 S
-587 ALESQQPL
+587 PL
-595 TLSGTSNLPDGG
+595 IT
-607 TVNVTLNNV
+607 
-616 TYSAQVNGGVWS
+616 
-628 LSVPVSDV
+628 
-636 LNLANTNYIVTA
+636 
-648 SATDV
+648 
-653 IGNTGT
+653 
-659 AQSNLLVDTVLPQVI
+659 
-674 INTFAGDNVVNNAE
+674 INT
-688 AAADQTLS
+688 
-696 GRVVGAV
+696 
-703 QGDTVTIE
+703 
-711 LGGNTYTAT
+711 
-720 VGSNLTWSV
+720 
-729 NVPAADLQALGD
+729 
-741 GALTIN
+741 
-747 ASVTNGHGNTGN
+747 
-759 GERDITISATLPG
+759 
-772 LRINTISG
+772 
-780 DDVINALEQLQDLVI
+780 
-795 SGSSSHLPAGTT
+795 
-807 VTVTLGNETYQ
+807 
-818 GVTDSNGNWQVG
+818 
-830 VPAVDLQAL
+830 
-839 SAGTVVVTASAT
+839 
-851 DPAGNPVS
+851 
-859 IDHNV
+859 
-864 FVDAG
+864 
-869 EVAIAINIVSG
+869 VSG
-880 DDIINAAEK
+880 DDIISGAEK
-889 GSPLTLTGTTQGV
+889 GAPLTLTGSTQQA
-902 EAGQT
+902 ETGQT
-907 VVVKFAGQTL
+907 VTVTLAGQSF
-917 TTTVQNDGSWSL
+917 TTTVQADGSWSL
-929 TVPASTVSSLSDGAT
+929 TVPAAAMGNLPDGAVA
-944 EITATVTNTS
+944 ITASVTDLS
-954 GNTGDTSR
+954 GNTGNTSR

-972 LSIDSL
+972 LSIDPL
-978 TADNIINATES
+978 TADNIINAAES
-989 GQDLSIT
+989 GQDLPIT

-1010 LNGLTYQGTVQSD
+1010 LNGQTYQGVVQPD

-1030 PAANVDALAD
+1030 PAANVGALAD

-1050 DVAGNP
+1050 DIAGNP

-1086 EHAQAQIISGTVTGA
+1086 EHTQAQIISGTVTGA
-1101 QAGDIVTVTLNNVN
+1101 QAGDIVTVTLNNVD
-1115 YTTVVDASGNWSL
+1115 YTTVVDGSGNWSL

-1133 VVSGLADG
+1133 VVSGLVDG
-1141 SYPVSVSVTDRA
+1141 SYPINVSVTDRA
-1153 GNTGSQSLTVTVDT
+1153 GNTGSQSLTVTVNT
-1167 AAPVIGINTIAGDDV
+1167 AAPLIGINSIAGDDV

-1189 ADVQITGTSD
+1189 ADLQITGTSD

-1212 QNYTATTDASGNWS
+1212 QNYTTTTDASGNWS

-1247 VTSGIG
+1247 VTSNIG
-1253 NSATASHN
+1253 NSNTASHN
-1261 LLVDSALPGVTI
+1261 VLVDSALPGVTI

-1299 AAVGDTVT
+1299 AEDGDTVT
-1307 VTLGGNTYTTTVQP
+1307 ITLGGNTYTATV
-1321 GLSWS
+1321 GSNFTWS

-1341 LTVSASVTNENGN
+1341 LTVSASVTNQNGN

-1360 DITVDANLPGL
+1360 DITIDANLPGL

-1386 HGQALVITGSSSGL
+1386 HGQALVVTGSSSGL

-1434 SAWPAGTVTVAVSG
+1434 STWPAGTVNIAVSG
-1448 ESSAGNPVSI
+1448 ESSAGNSVSI

-1468 AAISINTIATDDVIN
+1468 AAIAINTIATDDVIN

-1500 EAGQTVTVT
+1500 EPGQTVTVT

-1524 WTATVP
+1524 WTATLP
-1530 AADLASLTDGAATA
+1530 AADLTALPEGSASA
-1544 QASVSNVNGN
+1544 QASVSNINGN

-1579 NIVNG
+1579 NIVNA

-1621 QADGTWSINIP
+1621 QADGSWSINIP
-1632 AADLAALTDGSH
+1632 AADLEALTDGSH

-1678 ADDDI
+1678 AGDDI

-1738 LGSGSQTVTASVTD
+1738 LGSGPQTVMATVTD

-1774 INTIATDDVINAS
+1774 INTIATDDIINAT

-1797 TSNQPAGTTITLTLN
+1797 TSNQPAGTTITVTLN
-1812 GQNYTATTDAAGNW
+1812 GQNYTATTDASGNW

-1869 PGVTLNPVA
+1869 PGVTINPVA
-1878 TDDIINAT
+1878 SDDIINAA
-1886 ESGSAQTISGQVT
+1886 ESGVAQTISGQVT

-1945 NASVTNSVGNTG
+1945 NASVTNGVGNTG

-1981 VVNSIEHTQALVITG
+1981 VVNSIEHGQALVITG

-2010 INTVTYAATVLADG
+2010 INNVTYGATVLADG
-2024 TWSVGVPAADVGN
+2024 TWSLGVPAADVGN

-2042 VNITVSGASSAG
+2042 VNITVSGTNTAG
-2054 NPVTIT
+2054 TTTTIT

-2088 GADLTLSGSTSG
+2088 SADLTLSGSTSG

-2125 WTTSVPA
+2125 WTTTVPA
-2132 ADLNALRDGDA
+2132 ADLSALRDGDA
-2143 TVQASVSNVNGNT
+2143 TVQASVSTINGNT

-2171 LSINT
+2171 LAINT

-2185 AEAGNPLTINGT
+2185 AEAGNPLTISG
-2197 SSAETGQTVTVT
+2197 SSNAEAGQTVTVT
-2209 LNGVS
+2209 LNGVT

-2229 PTTDL
+2229 PTADL

-2250 KAGNPATAIHGLA
+2250 KAGNPATATHGLA

-2279 DIINAS
+2279 DIINAA

-2299 GEAGDAIT
+2299 GEAGDVIT

-2340 AQTITATITDAAGN
+2340 PQTITATITDIAGN
-2354 IDDASRTVTVNLTSP
+2354 SDDASRTVTVNLTAP
-2369 TIGINTIATD
+2369 TIGINTIASD
-2379 DVINSTEKG
+2379 DVINATEKS

-2402 TTVTV
+2402 TTITV

-2412 NYTATTDASGN
+2412 NYTATTDSSGN
-2423 WSTTV
+2423 WSATV
-2428 PASAVSALGEANYTV
+2428 PASAVSALGEASYTV

-2452 NTNSASHSVL
+2452 NSNPPSHNVL

-2514 TATVQANLSWNVSVP
+2514 TATVQANLSWSVSVP

-2549 GVGNTGSGT
+2549 VVGNTGNGS

-2581 NSIEHSQALVV
+2581 NSIEHNQALVI
-2592 TGSSTGLTAGT
+2592 TGSSSGLTAGT
-2603 ALTVVINSVTYGATV
+2603 ALTVEINNVTYGATV

-2624 NLGVPAADVSNWPA
+2624 SLGIPAADVSNWPA

-2663 DLAAVAITI
+2663 DLAGVAITI

-2711 KNYTTTVEANGSWT
+2711 KNYTTTVESNGSWT
-2725 VNVLP
+2725 VNVPP

-2744 VSVSNING
+2744 ASVSNING
-2752 NSAQT
+2752 NSAQA

-2770 TINTIAGDDILNVS
+2770 TINTIAG
-2784 EAGAGIT
+2784 
-2791 ISGTTTAQA
+2791 
-2800 GQTLTVTLNN
+2800 
-2810 NTYQTTVQAD
+2810 
-2820 GTWSVNVPATDLS
+2820 
-2833 GLTASSYT
+2833 
-2841 VTATVSDKA
+2841 
-2850 GNPASADHALAVD
+2850 
-2863 VTAPDLTI
+2863 
-2871 NTVAGDDII
+2871 
-2880 NAIEHGQALVV
+2880 
-2891 SGTST
+2891 
-2896 GAAAGDVVTVNL
+2896 
-2908 NGKNYTTTLDASG
+2908 
-2921 NWSVG
+2921 
-2926 IPAADVTALATGS
+2926 
-2939 QTITASLSDRA
+2939 
-2950 GNSDS
+2950 
-2955 TTHDVTVDLSGPTLT
+2955 
-2970 INTVSGD
+2970 
-2977 DIINNTEK
+2977 
-2985 TQDLTISGGSSGL
+2985 
-2998 ATGTTVTVMLNGLAY
+2998 
-3013 RATTDGSG
+3013 
-3021 NWSVTVPA
+3021 
-3029 SAVGALGEAVYSISA
+3029 
-3044 TATDSAGNSGSTT
+3044 
-3057 HTVNVESL
+3057 
-3065 LPGVIINTVAG
+3065 
-3076 DDIINAAEIAVN
+3076 
-3088 QTISGQVT
+3088 
-3096 GTAEAGNTVTV
+3096 
-3107 TLGGNQYTATVQPDL
+3107 
-3122 SWSVSVPA
+3122 
-3130 ADLQALGNGELTISA
+3130 
-3145 SVTNTTGNT
+3145 
-3154 GTATHDIVI
+3154 
-3163 DANLPGLRVDT
+3163 
-3174 VAGDDVV
+3174 
-3181 NIIEHGQALVVT
+3181 
-3193 GSSTGLAAGTP
+3193 
-3204 LTVEINGV
+3204 
-3212 TYGATV
+3212 
-3218 LADGTWSVGVP
+3218 
-3229 VGDVANWPAGTVDI
+3229 
-3243 TVTGTNTAGT
+3243 
-3253 TTSISHPVT
+3253 
-3262 VDLAAVA
+3262 
-3269 ITINILSGDDVI
+3269 
-3281 NAAEKGSD
+3281 
-3289 LQLSGTTSG
+3289 
-3298 VEAGQ
+3298 
-3303 TITVIFGG
+3303 
-3311 KSYTTTVATGG
+3311 
-3322 SWGLTVP
+3322 
-3329 AADLATLSDGAA
+3329 
-3341 NVQASVS
+3341 
-3348 NVAGNIAQTTHAYS
+3348 
-3362 VDATAPSVT
+3362 
-3371 INTIA
+3371 
-3376 TDDILNAAEA
+3376 DDILNAAEA

-3407 LNGVDYSGNVQADG
+3407 LNGVNYSGNVQADG

-3428 TGDLVNLT
+3428 TGDLANLT
-3436 ANSYTV
+3436 ASPYTV
-3442 SASVSDKAGNPAS
+3442 SAAVSDKAGNPAS

-3474 AGDDVINATEHAQ
+3474 AGDDIINATEHAQ
-3487 AQVISGSAT
+3487 AQIISGSAT

-3552 SGTASHVVNVALG
+3552 SGTASHTVTVALG
-3565 APVLGINTIAVDDII
+3565 APVLAINTIAVDDII
-3580 NATEKGADLAISGTS
+3580 NATEKGADLAISGSS
-3595 NQPAGTQVT
+3595 NQPAGTQIT
-3604 VTFNGQNYTTTADSS
+3604 VTLNGQNYTTTADAS
-3619 GNWSVTVPASAV
+3619 GNWSVTVPASRVSA
-3631 GSLGE
+3631 LGE

-3643 TATDVDGNSGS
+3643 AATDSDGNSGS

-3679 NAAEAGA
+3679 NAAEAGV
-3686 DQTISGQVTGAAAGD
+3686 DQTISGQVTGATAGD

-3720 SWSINIPAAALQA
+3720 SWSVDVPAAALQA

-3738 LTISATVTNSV
+3738 LTISASVTNSV

-3788 VITGSSSGLAAGA
+3788 VITGSSSGLATDSN
-3801 VLTVSINNQTYS
+3801 VTLTINGQTYV
-3813 ATVLA
+3813 AAVLA

-3864 AIAVS
+3864 AVAVS

-3900 QTVTVTFGGKTYSA
+3900 QTVTVTFGGKTYTAS
-3914 TVAANG
+3914 VAANG
-3920 SWSTTVPAADMAALR
+3920 SWSTSVPAADMAALR
-3935 DGDASAQASVSNVNG
+3935 NGDASAQASVSNVNG
-3950 NSATTTHA
+3950 NNATTTHA
-3958 YSVDASAPTVT
+3958 YSVDASVPTVT

-3988 TITGSSTAEVG
+3988 TITGSSTAEAG

-4020 WSVSVPPAALS
+4020 WSISVPPADLS

-4065 LVTINTVAGDDVINA
+4065 VVTINTVAGDDVINA

-4127 SVVSALANGMVTINA
+4127 SVVSALANGTVTINA
-4142 SVTDAAGNSGSTTH
+4142 SVTDAAGNSGSATH

-4184 QPLTISGSSSGLA
+4184 QPLTISGSSTGLA

-4224 VPASDLAA
+4224 VPVSDLAA
-4232 LDQANYTVSASAT
+4232 LGQANYIVSASAT
-4245 SAVGN
+4245 SAAGN
-4250 TVSSQANLLVDSGLP
+4250 TASSQANLLVDSGLP

-4283 GADQTISGAVTRA
+4283 GAAQTISGVVTRA

-4329 LQALGNGDLTIN
+4329 LQALGNGDLTIT

-4347 SGNTG
+4347 NGNTG

-4393 SGLNT
+4393 SGLNA
-4398 GAALTVTINGVAYA
+4398 GVPLTITINGTAYS

-4420 WSVGIPAANVSTWPA
+4420 WSVGIPAANVSAWPA
-4435 GPLTVEVVGQSS
+4435 GALTVEVDGQSS

-4452 NVSHPFTVDLTAV
+4452 GVSHPFTVDLTAV
-4465 AISINTVASD
+4465 AISISTVASD
-4475 DVINAAEKGADLTLS
+4475 DVINAAEKGTNLTLS
-4490 GSTSGIA
+4490 GSTSGIE

-4509 TYTASVAANGSWSVT
+4509 TYTASVAANGSWSVN

-4529 LATLPD
+4529 LAILPD

-4550 NASATHAYSVD
+4550 SASATHAYSVD

-4576 ILNATEAGSPLTLS
+4576 ILNATEAGSPLIIS

-4617 GSWSVSVPTSALG
+4617 GSWSVSVPPSALG
-4630 ALTASNYTVSATV
+4630 ALSASNYTVSATV
-4643 NDKAGNPGNA
+4643 NDKAGNPGSA

-4668 NTVAGDDIIND
+4668 NTVVGDDIIND

-4720 SVGVPAADVT
+4720 SVGVPAADVA

-4751 DASRTVTVSLSVP
+4751 DASRTVTVSLTAP
-4764 VIGINTIAG
+4764 VISINTIAG
-4773 DDVINATEKGSNL
+4773 DDVINATEKGSDL
-4786 ALSGTS
+4786 ALSGIS

-4800 IVTLNG
+4800 TVTLNG
-4806 QNYSATTDAS
+4806 QNYSATTDSS

-4828 SALGEATYSV
+4828 SALGEASYSV

-4848 SSTASHNV
+4848 SSPASHNV

-4863 GVTINPVATDDIINA
+4863 GVTINPVTTDDIINA

-4900 TVTLG
+4900 TVELG
-4905 GKTYSVTVQ
+4905 GKTYTATVQ
-4914 PDLSWNVSVPAAD
+4914 ADLSWNVSVPAAD

-4972 DDVVNIIEHGQAQV
+4972 DDVVNIIEHSQAQV
-4986 ISGSSSGFAAGTALT
+4986 ITGSSSGFAAGTALT

-5008 YAATVLANGNWSVGV
+5008 YAATVLANGSWSVGV
-5023 PAADVSNWSAGTLNI
+5023 PATDVSNWPAGTLNI
-5038 SVSGANSAGTQT
+5038 TVSGANSAGTQT
-5050 SITHPVTVDLTAV
+5050 SITHPLTVDLTTVAV
-5063 AISINAITSDDVIN
+5063 SINSITSDDVIN

-5091 SGVEAGQIVTVTF
+5091 SGVEAGQTVTITF
-5104 GGKTYSAT
+5104 GGKTYTTT

-5120 TTVPAADMAALRDG
+5120 TTVPAVDMATLRDG
-5134 DASALVRVTN
+5134 DASAQVRVTN

-5158 DSAVPMVTINTI
+5158 DSAAPTVTINTI

-5186 VSGTSTAEAGQTL
+5186 VSGTSTAETGQTL

-5205 TTYQTTVQADGS
+5205 TNYQTTVQADGS
-5217 WSLTLPASALT
+5217 WSLTLPASDLT
-5228 TLANNGYTL
+5228 ALANNGYTL
-5237 TATVSD
+5237 TASVSD

-5255 TVDTTAPVISFNTVT
+5255 TVDTTAPVISFNTVA

-5372 NLINAA
+5372 NIINAA
-5378 EAGSTLTLSG
+5378 EAGSALTLSG
-5388 TGTNFATGTVVTVLL
+5388 TGTNFAAGTVVTVLL

-5426 VAALADGT
+5426 VAALSDGT

-5516 TWALNVPAADLATLG
+5516 TWALNVPAADLAALG

-5557 DTVAPTITISTVAGD
+5557 DTVAPTVTIATVAGD

-5601 FNGQTWT
+5601 FNGQSWT

-5621 PAQQFVGL
+5621 PAQQFAGL

-5634 TVSAT
+5634 TISAT
-5639 VSDQAGNSGSAS
+5639 VSDQAGNPGSAS

-5660 PTVTINTFAGDD
+5660 PSVTINTFAGDD

-5717 YTLGSAD
+5717 YTLGSVD

-5735 INASVSNAIGNTGSN
+5735 INASVSNAIGNTGSS

-5755 VDLSAPAMAINIDS
+5755 VDLSAPAMGINIDS
-5769 LQADTGLSA
+5769 LQADTGLSS

-5800 NETAQISIDGGVTWS
+5800 NETAQISIDGGVTWT

-5835 NYLYQVRVIDA
+5835 SYLYQVRVIDA

-5871 IAISAITTDTGLI
+5871 IAINAITTDTGLI

-5893 TLAVSGTLGATL
+5893 TLAVSGTLGAAL
-5905 SAGEFAQISID
+5905 SSGEFAQISID

-5939 TDGNYNYQVRVIDTA
+5939 SDGNYNYQVRVIDTA

-5967 DTSAPLA
+5967 DTTAPLA
-5974 SKTITIAGISDDTGL
+5974 SKTIAIAGISDDTGL

-6001 TVRGTLGATLAADER
+6001 TVRGTLGAALAADER

-6026 WATLTVIGTNWSYAD
+6026 WTTLTVIGTSWSYAD

-6099 FITSDTTL
+6099 FITSDTSL

-6138 AADGLNWT
+6138 AADGLNWS
-6146 YADGRTLTNGT
+6146 YVDGRTLTNGT

-6170 IGATGSQS
+6170 VGATSSQS

-6231 SLDGGATWTT
+6231 SLDGGATWIT

-6376 DLAGNITSSSDFV
+6376 DLAGNITASSDFV

-6398 TLAQITNQT
+6398 TLAQITSQT

-6433 NGKTYTSQPGGAVVV
+6433 NGKTYTSEPGGAVVV

-6463 VLAASATAYNVT
+6463 ALAASATAYNVT

-6483 NGNTANVSN
+6483 NGNNANISN

-6504 PAWTTANKTTAWG
+6504 PTWTTASKTTAWG

-6522 DNHGMWTVLANQQI
+6522 DSHGMWTVLANQQV

-6551 LVQSGNNY
+6551 LYQSGNNY

-6603 VNVGTLTWY
+6603 VTVGTLTWY

-6646 GTLVGNSTTANNGG
+6646 GTLVGNSTTSNSGG
-6660 NATVGGL
+6660 SATVGGA
-6667 VNGYLSLNEGSG
+6667 VTGYLSLNEGSG

-6686 RVDLVQHTFNLNNF
+6686 RIDLVQHTYNLNNY
-6700 YTLSSLISQGNGTF
+6700 YTLSSLINQGNGTF
-6714 VWGQNTINTF
+6714 VWGQNTTNTF
-6724 LSVAGS
+6724 LSGAGS
-6730 GGNST
+6730 GAMSS

-6753 LPASQGRANF
+6753 LPASQGRANY

-6776 PVAVGATG
+6776 PVAVGATA

-6793 AVDWDHDGLM
+6793 AVDWNHDGLM

-6817 TNVGGASNW
+6817 TNVSNASNW
-6826 TQSVLG
+6826 TQSALG

-6862 SVFLIRNTNTVSYG
+6862 SVYLIRNTNTVSYG

-6909 QIINPQSGMGVNDTS
+6909 QIINPQSGMGGNDTS

-6934 GETYNAVLIKSTGAT
+6934 GETYNAVLIKSTGTT

-6955 TVNTTWGGLHA
+6955 TVNTSWGGLQA

-7064 SGSNFNDTLTGSTGD
+7064 SGSNFNDTLTGSSGD

-7191 TGGGFAT
+7191 TGGTFAAT
-7198 ANVVTLTGVHTDLAT
+7198 NVVTLTGVHTDLAT